1 MRKYP
6 THSLFQ
12 RQVVSVM
19 NKLYLKL
26 AWSNLKNSRQFYLPY
41 VIAGM
46 LSAMM
51 FYTMCAIQG
60 NEGLSKMRG
69 GASVQMVLFFGV
81 IVVGVFVSIF
91 LFYTN
96 SFIMKR
102 RKKELGIYNI
112 LGMEK
117 IHIAKIMAWETVFS
131 FLIAVGGG
139 LILGIV
145 FQKLLTMFLYRLTGL
160 DAAIPFYISGWG
172 CLHTAELFGA
182 IYVCILLYNL
192 MQIRL
197 SNPVELLHSGST
209 GEREPKTKIL
219 QAVLGVVCIAAGYY
233 MAITVDNP
241 VKAITLFFVAVM
253 LVIIGTYWL
262 FNAGSIAFL
271 KLLRKNKR
279 YYYQT
284 RHFTTVSGMIYR
296 MKQNAVGLANICILS
311 TMVLVVISMTVC
323 MYAGLED
330 ELKTQY
336 PAELEVLFY
345 DPDGQQDSGTFD
357 RMTDEIENVIKEN
370 GRVITGRQKGIY
382 AGAAVMLSGNKVIAL
397 DRSNMDFS
405 NMYMF
410 EVMTK
415 QGFEEYMQES
425 IPDISDGSVA
435 IMADPVYELES
446 IVIGDDEYPVE
457 QTMKIPGKD
466 AMTELVGGTVIVIVK
481 DETALEKMR
490 QQLSDMET
498 AAYGEDRKVD
508 LTYMMNFDMSGSV
521 EEKIACANAVRE
533 HLNEWQNDETNPQIM
548 RLDCNVVSRAEG
560 RIDYESSNGGLFFL
574 GLFLGS
580 MFLMITV
587 LIIYYKQISEGY
599 EDKERFA
606 IMEKVGMSNAEV
618 KASIRSQV
626 RTVFFLPLVTAACH
640 LAAAYPM
647 LKKLLALVALYNGT
661 LFAWCLAGTVLVF
674 GLIYL
679 AVFAVTSRSY
689 YKIVGNQV

>member
-1 MRKYP
+1 
-6 THSLFQ
+6 
-12 RQVVSVM
+12 M

-69 GASVQMVLFFGV
+69 GTSVQMVLFFGV

-117 IHIAKIMAWETVFS
+117 IHIAKIMAWETFFS

-311 TMVLVVISMTVC
+311 TMVLVVISMTVY

-405 NMYMF
+405 NMYML

-415 QGFEEYMQES
+415 QVFEEYMQES

-466 AMTELVGGTVIVIVK
+466 AMTELVGGTVIVIAK

>member
-1 MRKYP
+1 
-6 THSLFQ
+6 
-12 RQVVSVM
+12 M
-19 NKLYLKL
+19 NRLYLRL

-60 NEGLSKMRG
+60 NDGLSKMRG
-69 GASVQMVLFFGV
+69 GSSVQIVLYFGV
-81 IVVGVFVSIF
+81 VVVGVFVSIF

-102 RKKELGIYNI
+102 RKKELGVYNI

-117 IHIAKIMAWETVFS
+117 IHVAKIMAWETVFS

-139 LILGIV
+139 LITGIV

-160 DAAIPFYISGWG
+160 EAAIPFYISGWG
-172 CLHTAELFGA
+172 CLHTAEMFGA

-192 MQIRL
+192 MQIRF
-197 SNPVELLHSGST
+197 SNPVELLHSGNT
-209 GEREPKTKIL
+209 GEREPKTKII
-219 QAVLGVVCIAAGYY
+219 QAVLGILCIVTGYY
-233 MAITVDNP
+233 IAITTDNP
-241 VKAITLFFVAVM
+241 VKAVSLFFVAVM
-253 LVIIGTYWL
+253 LVIVGTYFL

-323 MYAGLED
+323 MYAGIED

-336 PAELEVLFY
+336 PAELELIFY
-345 DPDGQQDSGTFD
+345 DPDGQQDAQTFN
-357 RMTDEIENVIKEN
+357 RMADEIERVIKEN
-370 GRVITGRQKGIY
+370 GRVITGKQKGSY
-382 AGAAVMLSGNKVIAL
+382 VGTAVAMTGNKITAL
-397 DRSNMDFS
+397 DRSAMDFS
-405 NMYMF
+405 NMYVL
-410 EVMTK
+410 EIMTK
-415 QGFEEYMQES
+415 DGFEEYMQET
-425 IPDISDGSVA
+425 IPDIPDGSVA
-435 IMADPVYELES
+435 VMMDSVYEQDT
-446 IVIGDDEYPVE
+446 IVMGNTEYPVE
-457 QTMKIPGKD
+457 QSMKFPIRD
-466 AMTELVGGTVIVIVK
+466 AVSEFVGGSVILIVK
-481 DETALEKMR
+481 DENALENMR
-490 QQLSDMET
+490 KQLAAMET
-498 AAYGEDRKVD
+498 EAYGEERTVD
-508 LTYMMNFDMSGSV
+508 LTYVMNFDMSGSG

-533 HLNEWQNDETNPQIM
+533 RVSEWQNDETNPKTM
-548 RLDCNVVSRAEG
+548 RLDCNVISRAEG
-560 RIDYESSNGGLFFL
+560 HIDYETSNGGLLFL

-606 IMEKVGMSNAEV
+606 IMEKVGMSNEEV
-618 KASIRSQV
+618 KATIRSQV
-626 RTVFFLPLVTAACH
+626 RMVFFLPLATAACH

-647 LKKLLALVALYNGT
+647 LKKLLALVSLYNGT

-679 AVFAVTSRSY
+679 AVFIITSKSY
-689 YKIVGNQV
+689 CKIVGNQV

>member
-1 MRKYP
+1 
-6 THSLFQ
+6 
-12 RQVVSVM
+12 M
-19 NKLYLKL
+19 NRLYLRL

-60 NEGLSKMRG
+60 NDGLSKMRG
-69 GASVQMVLFFGV
+69 GSSVQIVLYFGV
-81 IVVGVFVSIF
+81 VVVGVFVSIF

-102 RKKELGIYNI
+102 RKKELGVYNI

-117 IHIAKIMAWETVFS
+117 IHVAKIMAWETVFS

-139 LILGIV
+139 LITGIV

-160 DAAIPFYISGWG
+160 EAAIPFYISGWG
-172 CLHTAELFGA
+172 CLHTAEMFGA

-192 MQIRL
+192 MQIRF
-197 SNPVELLHSGST
+197 SNPVELLHSGNT
-209 GEREPKTKIL
+209 GEREPKTKII
-219 QAVLGVVCIAAGYY
+219 QAVLGILCIVTGYY
-233 MAITVDNP
+233 IAITTDNP
-241 VKAITLFFVAVM
+241 VKAVSLFFVAVM
-253 LVIIGTYWL
+253 LVIVGTYFL

-311 TMVLVVISMTVC
+311 TIVLVVISMTVC
-323 MYAGLED
+323 MYAGIED

-336 PAELEVLFY
+336 PAELELIFY
-345 DPDGQQDSGTFD
+345 DPDGQQDAQTFN
-357 RMTDEIENVIKEN
+357 RMADEIERVIKEN
-370 GRVITGRQKGIY
+370 GRVITGKQKGSY
-382 AGAAVMLSGNKVIAL
+382 VGTAVAMTGNKITAL
-397 DRSNMDFS
+397 DRSAMDFS
-405 NMYMF
+405 NMYVL
-410 EVMTK
+410 EIMTK
-415 QGFEEYMQES
+415 DGFEEYMQET
-425 IPDISDGSVA
+425 IPDIPDGSVA
-435 IMADPVYELES
+435 VMMDSVYEQDT
-446 IVIGDDEYPVE
+446 IVMGNTEYPVE
-457 QTMKIPGKD
+457 QSMKFPIRD
-466 AMTELVGGTVIVIVK
+466 AVSEFVGGSVILIVK
-481 DETALEKMR
+481 DENALENMR
-490 QQLSDMET
+490 KQLAAMET
-498 AAYGEDRKVD
+498 EAYGEERTVD
-508 LTYMMNFDMSGSV
+508 LTYVMNFDMSGSG

-533 HLNEWQNDETNPQIM
+533 RVSEWQNDETNPKTM
-548 RLDCNVVSRAEG
+548 RLDCNVISRAEG
-560 RIDYESSNGGLFFL
+560 HIDYETSNGGLLFL

-606 IMEKVGMSNAEV
+606 IMEKVGMSNEEV
-618 KASIRSQV
+618 KATIRSQV
-626 RTVFFLPLVTAACH
+626 RMVFFLPLATAACH

-647 LKKLLALVALYNGT
+647 LKKLLALVSLYNGT

-679 AVFAVTSRSY
+679 AVFIITSKSY

>member
-1 MRKYP
+1 
-6 THSLFQ
+6 
-12 RQVVSVM
+12 M
-19 NKLYLKL
+19 NRLYLRL

-60 NEGLSKMRG
+60 NDGLSKMRG
-69 GASVQMVLFFGV
+69 GSSVQIVLYFGV
-81 IVVGVFVSIF
+81 VVVGVFVSIF

-102 RKKELGIYNI
+102 RKKELGVYNI

-139 LILGIV
+139 LITGIV

-160 DAAIPFYISGWG
+160 EAAIPFYISGWG
-172 CLHTAELFGA
+172 CLHTAEMFGA

-197 SNPVELLHSGST
+197 SNPVELLQSGNT
-209 GEREPKTKIL
+209 GEREPKTKII
-219 QAVLGVVCIAAGYY
+219 QAVLGILCIVTGYY
-233 MAITVDNP
+233 IAITTDNP
-241 VKAITLFFVAVM
+241 VKAVSLFFVAVM
-253 LVIIGTYWL
+253 LVIVGTYFL

-323 MYAGLED
+323 MYAGIED

-336 PAELEVLFY
+336 PAELELIFY
-345 DPDGQQDSGTFD
+345 DPDGQQDAQTFN
-357 RMTDEIENVIKEN
+357 RMADEIERVIKEN
-370 GRVITGRQKGIY
+370 GRVITGKQKGSY
-382 AGAAVMLSGNKVIAL
+382 VGTAVAMTGNKITAL
-397 DRSNMDFS
+397 DRSAMDFS
-405 NMYMF
+405 NMYVL
-410 EVMTK
+410 EIMTK
-415 QGFEEYMQES
+415 DGFEEYMQET
-425 IPDISDGSVA
+425 IPDIPDGSVA
-435 IMADPVYELES
+435 VMMDSVYEQDT
-446 IVIGDDEYPVE
+446 IVMGNTEYPVE
-457 QTMKIPGKD
+457 QSMKFPIRD
-466 AMTELVGGTVIVIVK
+466 AVSEFVGGSVILIVK
-481 DETALEKMR
+481 DENALENMR
-490 QQLSDMET
+490 KQLAAMET
-498 AAYGEDRKVD
+498 EAYGEERTVD
-508 LTYMMNFDMSGSV
+508 LTYVMNFDMSGSG

-533 HLNEWQNDETNPQIM
+533 RVSEWQNDETNPKTM
-548 RLDCNVVSRAEG
+548 RLDCNVISRAEG
-560 RIDYESSNGGLFFL
+560 HIDYETSNGGLLFL

-606 IMEKVGMSNAEV
+606 IMEKVGMSNEEV
-618 KASIRSQV
+618 KATIRSQV
-626 RTVFFLPLVTAACH
+626 RMVFFLPLATAACH

-647 LKKLLALVALYNGT
+647 LKKLLALVSLYNGT

-679 AVFAVTSRSY
+679 AVFIITSKSY

>member
-1 MRKYP
+1 
-6 THSLFQ
+6 
-12 RQVVSVM
+12 M
-19 NKLYLKL
+19 NRLYLRL

-60 NEGLSKMRG
+60 NDGLSKMRG
-69 GASVQMVLFFGV
+69 GSSVQIVLYFGV
-81 IVVGVFVSIF
+81 VVVGVFVSIF

-102 RKKELGIYNI
+102 RKKELGVYNI

-117 IHIAKIMAWETVFS
+117 IHVAKIMAWETVFS

-139 LILGIV
+139 LITGIV

-160 DAAIPFYISGWG
+160 EAAIPFYISGWG
-172 CLHTAELFGA
+172 CLHTAEMFGA

-192 MQIRL
+192 MQIRF
-197 SNPVELLHSGST
+197 SNPVELLHSGNT
-209 GEREPKTKIL
+209 GEREPKTKII
-219 QAVLGVVCIAAGYY
+219 QAVLGILCIVTGYY
-233 MAITVDNP
+233 IAITTDNP
-241 VKAITLFFVAVM
+241 VKAVSLFFVAVM
-253 LVIIGTYWL
+253 LVIVGTYFL

-323 MYAGLED
+323 MYAGIED

-336 PAELEVLFY
+336 PAELELIFY
-345 DPDGQQDSGTFD
+345 DPDGQQDAQTFN
-357 RMTDEIENVIKEN
+357 RMADEIERVIKEN
-370 GRVITGRQKGIY
+370 GRVITGKQKGSY
-382 AGAAVMLSGNKVIAL
+382 VGTAVAMAGNKITAL
-397 DRSNMDFS
+397 DRSAMDFS
-405 NMYMF
+405 NMYVL
-410 EVMTK
+410 EIMTK
-415 QGFEEYMQES
+415 DGFEEYMQET
-425 IPDISDGSVA
+425 IPDIPDGSVA
-435 IMADPVYELES
+435 VMMDSVYEQDT
-446 IVIGDDEYPVE
+446 IVMGNTEYPVE
-457 QTMKIPGKD
+457 QSMKFPIRNAVSEFVDGS
-466 AMTELVGGTVIVIVK
+466 VILIVK
-481 DETALEKMR
+481 DENALENMR
-490 QQLSDMET
+490 KQLAAMET
-498 AAYGEDRKVD
+498 EAYGEERTVD
-508 LTYMMNFDMSGSV
+508 LTYVMNFDMSGTG

-533 HLNEWQNDETNPQIM
+533 RVSEWQNDETNPKTM
-548 RLDCNVVSRAEG
+548 RLDCNVISRAEG
-560 RIDYESSNGGLFFL
+560 HIDYETSNGGLLFL

-606 IMEKVGMSNAEV
+606 IMEKVGMSNEEV
-618 KASIRSQV
+618 KATIRSQV
-626 RTVFFLPLVTAACH
+626 RMVFFLPLATAACH

-647 LKKLLALVALYNGT
+647 LKKLLALVSLYNGI

-679 AVFAVTSRSY
+679 AVFIITSKSY

>member
-1 MRKYP
+1 
-6 THSLFQ
+6 
-12 RQVVSVM
+12 M
-19 NKLYLKL
+19 NRLYLRL

-60 NEGLSKMRG
+60 NDGLSKMRG
-69 GASVQMVLFFGV
+69 GSSVQIVLYFGV
-81 IVVGVFVSIF
+81 VVVGVFVSIF

-102 RKKELGIYNI
+102 RKKELGVYNI

-117 IHIAKIMAWETVFS
+117 IHVAKIMAWETVFS

-139 LILGIV
+139 LITGIV

-160 DAAIPFYISGWG
+160 EAAIPFYISGWG
-172 CLHTAELFGA
+172 CLHTAEMFGA

-197 SNPVELLHSGST
+197 SNPVELLHSGNT
-209 GEREPKTKIL
+209 GEREPKTKII
-219 QAVLGVVCIAAGYY
+219 QAVLGILCIVTGYY
-233 MAITVDNP
+233 IAITTDNP
-241 VKAITLFFVAVM
+241 VKAVSLFFVAVM
-253 LVIIGTYWL
+253 LVIVGTYFL

-271 KLLRKNKR
+271 KLLRENKR

-323 MYAGLED
+323 MYAGIED

-336 PAELEVLFY
+336 PAELELIFY
-345 DPDGQQDSGTFD
+345 DPDGQQDAQTFNQ
-357 RMTDEIENVIKEN
+357 MADEIERVIKEN
-370 GRVITGRQKGIY
+370 GRVITGKQKGSY
-382 AGAAVMLSGNKVIAL
+382 VGTAVAMTGNKITAL
-397 DRSNMDFS
+397 DRSAMDFS
-405 NMYMF
+405 NMYVL
-410 EVMTK
+410 EIMTK
-415 QGFEEYMQES
+415 DGFEEYMQET
-425 IPDISDGSVA
+425 IPDIPDGSVA
-435 IMADPVYELES
+435 VMMDSVYEQDT
-446 IVIGDDEYPVE
+446 IVMGNTEYPVE
-457 QTMKIPGKD
+457 QSMKFPIRD
-466 AMTELVGGTVIVIVK
+466 AVSEFVGGSVILIVK
-481 DETALEKMR
+481 DENALENMR
-490 QQLSDMET
+490 KQLAAMET
-498 AAYGEDRKVD
+498 EAYGEERTVD
-508 LTYMMNFDMSGSV
+508 LTYVMNFDMSGTG

-533 HLNEWQNDETNPQIM
+533 RVSEWQNDETNPKTM
-548 RLDCNVVSRAEG
+548 RLDCNVISRAEG
-560 RIDYESSNGGLFFL
+560 HIDYETSNGGLLFL

-606 IMEKVGMSNAEV
+606 IMEKVGMSNEEV
-618 KASIRSQV
+618 KATIRSQV
-626 RTVFFLPLVTAACH
+626 RMVFFLPLATAACH

-647 LKKLLALVALYNGT
+647 LKKLLALVSLYNGT

-679 AVFAVTSRSY
+679 AVFIITSKSY

>member
-1 MRKYP
+1 
-6 THSLFQ
+6 
-12 RQVVSVM
+12 M

-112 LGMEK
+112 LGMGK
-117 IHIAKIMAWETVFS
+117 IHIAKIMAWETFFS

-323 MYAGLED
+323 MYVGLED

-382 AGAAVMLSGNKVIAL
+382 AGAAVMMSQNKVMAL

-405 NMYMF
+405 NMYML

-425 IPDISDGSVA
+425 ILDISDGSVA

-548 RLDCNVVSRAEG
+548 RLEYNVVSRAEG

-647 LKKLLALVALYNGT
+647 LKKMLALVALYNGT

>member
-1 MRKYP
+1 
-6 THSLFQ
+6 
-12 RQVVSVM
+12 M
-19 NKLYLKL
+19 NRLYLRL

-60 NEGLSKMRG
+60 NDGLSKMRG
-69 GASVQMVLFFGV
+69 GSSVQIVLYFGV
-81 IVVGVFVSIF
+81 VVVGVFVSIF

-102 RKKELGIYNI
+102 RKKELGVYNI

-117 IHIAKIMAWETVFS
+117 IHVAKIMAWETVFS

-139 LILGIV
+139 LITGIV

-160 DAAIPFYISGWG
+160 EAAIPFYISGWG
-172 CLHTAELFGA
+172 CLHTAEMFGA

-197 SNPVELLHSGST
+197 SNPVELLHSGNT
-209 GEREPKTKIL
+209 GEREPKTKII
-219 QAVLGVVCIAAGYY
+219 QAVLGILCIVTGYY
-233 MAITVDNP
+233 IAITTDNP
-241 VKAITLFFVAVM
+241 VKAVSLFFVAVM
-253 LVIIGTYWL
+253 LVIVCTYFL

-323 MYAGLED
+323 MYAGIED

-336 PAELEVLFY
+336 PAELELIFY
-345 DPDGQQDSGTFD
+345 DPDGQQDAQTFN
-357 RMTDEIENVIKEN
+357 RMADEIERVIKEN
-370 GRVITGRQKGIY
+370 GRVITGKQKGSY
-382 AGAAVMLSGNKVIAL
+382 VGTAVAMTGNKITAL
-397 DRSNMDFS
+397 DRSAMDFS
-405 NMYMF
+405 NMYVL
-410 EVMTK
+410 EIMTK
-415 QGFEEYMQES
+415 DGFEEYMQET
-425 IPDISDGSVA
+425 IPDIPDGSVA
-435 IMADPVYELES
+435 VMMDSVYEQDT
-446 IVIGDDEYPVE
+446 IVMGNTEYPVE
-457 QTMKIPGKD
+457 QSMKFPIRD
-466 AMTELVGGTVIVIVK
+466 AVSEFVGGSVILIVK
-481 DETALEKMR
+481 DENALENMR
-490 QQLSDMET
+490 KQLAAMET
-498 AAYGEDRKVD
+498 EAYGEERTVD
-508 LTYMMNFDMSGSV
+508 LTYVMNFDMSGTG

-533 HLNEWQNDETNPQIM
+533 RVSEWQNDETNPKTM
-548 RLDCNVVSRAEG
+548 RLDCNVISRAEG
-560 RIDYESSNGGLFFL
+560 HIDYETSNGGLLFL

-606 IMEKVGMSNAEV
+606 IMEKVGMSNEEV
-618 KASIRSQV
+618 KATIRSQV
-626 RTVFFLPLVTAACH
+626 RMVFFLPLATAACH

-647 LKKLLALVALYNGT
+647 LKKLLALVSLYNGT

-679 AVFAVTSRSY
+679 AVFIITSKSY

>member
-1 MRKYP
+1 
-6 THSLFQ
+6 
-12 RQVVSVM
+12 M
-19 NKLYLKL
+19 NRLYLRL

-60 NEGLSKMRG
+60 NDGLSKMRG
-69 GASVQMVLFFGV
+69 GSSVQIVLYFGV
-81 IVVGVFVSIF
+81 VVVGVFVSIF

-102 RKKELGIYNI
+102 RKKELGVYNI

-117 IHIAKIMAWETVFS
+117 IHVAKIMAWETVFS

-139 LILGIV
+139 LITGIV

-160 DAAIPFYISGWG
+160 EAAIPFYISGWG
-172 CLHTAELFGA
+172 CLHTAEMFGA

-197 SNPVELLHSGST
+197 SNPVELLHSGNT
-209 GEREPKTKIL
+209 GEREPKTKII
-219 QAVLGVVCIAAGYY
+219 QAVLGILCIVTGYY
-233 MAITVDNP
+233 IAITTDNP
-241 VKAITLFFVAVM
+241 VKAVSLFFVAVM
-253 LVIIGTYWL
+253 LVIVGTYFL

-271 KLLRKNKR
+271 KLLRENKR

-323 MYAGLED
+323 MYAGIED

-336 PAELEVLFY
+336 PAELELIFY
-345 DPDGQQDSGTFD
+345 DPDGQQDAQTFN
-357 RMTDEIENVIKEN
+357 RMADEIERVIKEN
-370 GRVITGRQKGIY
+370 GRVITGKQKGSY
-382 AGAAVMLSGNKVIAL
+382 VGTAVAMTGNKITVL
-397 DRSNMDFS
+397 DRSAMDFS
-405 NMYMF
+405 NMYVL
-410 EVMTK
+410 EIMTK
-415 QGFEEYMQES
+415 DGFEEYMQET
-425 IPDISDGSVA
+425 IPDIPDGSVA
-435 IMADPVYELES
+435 VMMDSVYEQDT
-446 IVIGDDEYPVE
+446 IVMGNTEYPLE
-457 QTMKIPGKD
+457 QSMKFPIRD
-466 AMTELVGGTVIVIVK
+466 AVSEFVGGSVILIVK
-481 DETALEKMR
+481 DENALENMR
-490 QQLSDMET
+490 KQLAAMET
-498 AAYGEDRKVD
+498 EAYGEERTVD
-508 LTYMMNFDMSGSV
+508 LTYVMNFDMSGSG

-533 HLNEWQNDETNPQIM
+533 RVSEWQNDETNPKTM
-548 RLDCNVVSRAEG
+548 RLDCNVISRAEG
-560 RIDYESSNGGLFFL
+560 HIDYETSNGGLLFL

-606 IMEKVGMSNAEV
+606 IMEKVGMSNEEV
-618 KASIRSQV
+618 KATIRSQV
-626 RTVFFLPLVTAACH
+626 RMVFFLPLATAACH

-647 LKKLLALVALYNGT
+647 LKKLLALVSLYNGT

-679 AVFAVTSRSY
+679 AVFIITSKSY

>member
-1 MRKYP
+1 
-6 THSLFQ
+6 
-12 RQVVSVM
+12 M
-19 NKLYLKL
+19 NRLYLRL

-60 NEGLSKMRG
+60 NDGLSKMRG
-69 GASVQMVLFFGV
+69 GSSVQIVLYFGV
-81 IVVGVFVSIF
+81 VVVGVFVSIF

-102 RKKELGIYNI
+102 RKKELGVYNI

-117 IHIAKIMAWETVFS
+117 IHVAKIMAWETVFS

-139 LILGIV
+139 LITGIV

-160 DAAIPFYISGWG
+160 EAAIPFYISGWG
-172 CLHTAELFGA
+172 CLHTAEMFGA

-197 SNPVELLHSGST
+197 SNPVELLHSGNT
-209 GEREPKTKIL
+209 GEREPKTKII
-219 QAVLGVVCIAAGYY
+219 QAVLGILCIVTGYY
-233 MAITVDNP
+233 IAITTDNP
-241 VKAITLFFVAVM
+241 VKAVSLFFVAVM
-253 LVIIGTYWL
+253 LVIVGTYFL

-271 KLLRKNKR
+271 KLLRENKR

-323 MYAGLED
+323 MYAGIED

-336 PAELEVLFY
+336 PAELELIFY
-345 DPDGQQDSGTFD
+345 DPDGQQDAQTFN
-357 RMTDEIENVIKEN
+357 RMEDEIERVIKEN
-370 GRVITGRQKGIY
+370 GRVITGKQKGSY
-382 AGAAVMLSGNKVIAL
+382 VGTAVAMTGNKITAL
-397 DRSNMDFS
+397 DRSAMDFS
-405 NMYMF
+405 NMYVL
-410 EVMTK
+410 EIMTK
-415 QGFEEYMQES
+415 DGFEEYMQET
-425 IPDISDGSVA
+425 IPDIPDGSVA
-435 IMADPVYELES
+435 VMMDSVYEQDT
-446 IVIGDDEYPVE
+446 IVMGNTEYPVE
-457 QTMKIPGKD
+457 QSMKFPIRD
-466 AMTELVGGTVIVIVK
+466 AVSEFVGGSVILIVK
-481 DETALEKMR
+481 DENALENMR
-490 QQLSDMET
+490 KQLAAMET
-498 AAYGEDRKVD
+498 EAYGEERTVD
-508 LTYMMNFDMSGSV
+508 LTYVMNFDMSGTG

-533 HLNEWQNDETNPQIM
+533 RVSEWQNDETNPKTM
-548 RLDCNVVSRAEG
+548 RLDCNVISRAEG
-560 RIDYESSNGGLFFL
+560 HIDYETSNGGLLFL

-606 IMEKVGMSNAEV
+606 IMEKVGMSNEEV
-618 KASIRSQV
+618 KATIRSQV
-626 RTVFFLPLVTAACH
+626 RMVFFLPLATAACH

-647 LKKLLALVALYNGT
+647 LKKLLALVSLYNGT

-679 AVFAVTSRSY
+679 AVFIITSKSY

>member
-1 MRKYP
+1 
-6 THSLFQ
+6 
-12 RQVVSVM
+12 M
-19 NKLYLKL
+19 NRLYLRL

-60 NEGLSKMRG
+60 NDGLSKMRG
-69 GASVQMVLFFGV
+69 GSSVQIVLYFGV
-81 IVVGVFVSIF
+81 VVVGVFVSIF

-102 RKKELGIYNI
+102 RKKELGVYNI

-117 IHIAKIMAWETVFS
+117 IHVAKIMAWETVFS

-139 LILGIV
+139 LITGIV

-160 DAAIPFYISGWG
+160 EAAIPFYISGWG
-172 CLHTAELFGA
+172 CLHTAEMFGA

-192 MQIRL
+192 MQIRF
-197 SNPVELLHSGST
+197 SNPVELLHSGNT
-209 GEREPKTKIL
+209 GEREPKTKII
-219 QAVLGVVCIAAGYY
+219 QAVLGILCIVTGYY
-233 MAITVDNP
+233 IAITTDNP
-241 VKAITLFFVAVM
+241 VKAVSLFFVAVM
-253 LVIIGTYWL
+253 LVIVGTYFL

-323 MYAGLED
+323 MYAGIED

-336 PAELEVLFY
+336 PAELELIFY
-345 DPDGQQDSGTFD
+345 DPDGQQDAQTFN
-357 RMTDEIENVIKEN
+357 RMADEIERVIKEN
-370 GRVITGRQKGIY
+370 GRVITGKQKGSY
-382 AGAAVMLSGNKVIAL
+382 VGTAVAMTGNKITAL
-397 DRSNMDFS
+397 DRSAMDFS
-405 NMYMF
+405 NMYVL
-410 EVMTK
+410 EIMTK
-415 QGFEEYMQES
+415 DGFEEYMQET
-425 IPDISDGSVA
+425 IPDIPDGSVA
-435 IMADPVYELES
+435 VMMDSVYEQDT
-446 IVIGDDEYPVE
+446 IVMGNTEYPVE
-457 QTMKIPGKD
+457 QSMKFPIRNAVSEFVDGS
-466 AMTELVGGTVIVIVK
+466 VILIVK
-481 DETALEKMR
+481 DENALENMR
-490 QQLSDMET
+490 KQLAAMET
-498 AAYGEDRKVD
+498 EAYGEERTVD
-508 LTYMMNFDMSGSV
+508 LTYVMNFDMSGTG

-533 HLNEWQNDETNPQIM
+533 RVSEWQNDETNPKTM
-548 RLDCNVVSRAEG
+548 RLDCNVISRAEG
-560 RIDYESSNGGLFFL
+560 HIDYETSNGGLLFL

-606 IMEKVGMSNAEV
+606 IIEKVGMSNEEV
-618 KASIRSQV
+618 KATIRSQV
-626 RTVFFLPLVTAACH
+626 RMVFFLPLATAACH

-647 LKKLLALVALYNGT
+647 LKKLLALVSLYNGT

-679 AVFAVTSRSY
+679 AVFIITSKSY

>member
-1 MRKYP
+1 
-6 THSLFQ
+6 
-12 RQVVSVM
+12 M
-19 NKLYLKL
+19 NRLYLRL

-60 NEGLSKMRG
+60 NDGLSKMRG
-69 GASVQMVLFFGV
+69 GSSVQIVLYFGV
-81 IVVGVFVSIF
+81 VVVGVFVSIF

-102 RKKELGIYNI
+102 RKKELGVYNI

-117 IHIAKIMAWETVFS
+117 IHVAKIMAWETVFS

-139 LILGIV
+139 LITGIV

-160 DAAIPFYISGWG
+160 EAAIPFYISGWG
-172 CLHTAELFGA
+172 CLHTAEMFGA

-192 MQIRL
+192 MQIRF
-197 SNPVELLHSGST
+197 SNPVELLHSGNT
-209 GEREPKTKIL
+209 GEREPKTKII
-219 QAVLGVVCIAAGYY
+219 QAVLGILCIVTGYY
-233 MAITVDNP
+233 IAITTDNP
-241 VKAITLFFVAVM
+241 VKAVSLFFVAVM
-253 LVIIGTYWL
+253 LVIVGTYFL

-323 MYAGLED
+323 MYAGIED

-336 PAELEVLFY
+336 PAELELIFY
-345 DPDGQQDSGTFD
+345 DPDGQQDAQTFN
-357 RMTDEIENVIKEN
+357 RMADEIERVIKEN
-370 GRVITGRQKGIY
+370 GRVITGKQKGSY
-382 AGAAVMLSGNKVIAL
+382 VGTAVAMTGNKITAL
-397 DRSNMDFS
+397 DRSAMDFS
-405 NMYMF
+405 NMYVL
-410 EVMTK
+410 EIMTK
-415 QGFEEYMQES
+415 DGFEEYMQET
-425 IPDISDGSVA
+425 IPDIPDGSVA
-435 IMADPVYELES
+435 VMMDSVYEQDT
-446 IVIGDDEYPVE
+446 IAMGNTEYPVE
-457 QTMKIPGKD
+457 QSMKFPIRNAVSEFVDGS
-466 AMTELVGGTVIVIVK
+466 VILIVK
-481 DETALEKMR
+481 DENALENMR
-490 QQLSDMET
+490 KQLAAMET
-498 AAYGEDRKVD
+498 EAYGEERTVD
-508 LTYMMNFDMSGSV
+508 LTYVMNFDMSGTG

-533 HLNEWQNDETNPQIM
+533 RVSEWQNDETNPKTM
-548 RLDCNVVSRAEG
+548 RLDCNVISRAEG
-560 RIDYESSNGGLFFL
+560 HIDYETSNGGLLFL

-606 IMEKVGMSNAEV
+606 IMEKVGMSNEEV
-618 KASIRSQV
+618 KATIRSQV
-626 RTVFFLPLVTAACH
+626 RMVFFLPLATAACH

-647 LKKLLALVALYNGT
+647 LKKLLALVSLYNGT

-679 AVFAVTSRSY
+679 AVFIITSKSY

>member
-1 MRKYP
+1 
-6 THSLFQ
+6 
-12 RQVVSVM
+12 M
-19 NKLYLKL
+19 NRLYLRL

-60 NEGLSKMRG
+60 NDGLSKMRG
-69 GASVQMVLFFGV
+69 GSSVQIVLYFGV
-81 IVVGVFVSIF
+81 VVVGVFVSIF

-102 RKKELGIYNI
+102 RKKELGVYNI

-117 IHIAKIMAWETVFS
+117 IHVAKIMAWETVFS

-139 LILGIV
+139 LITGIV

-160 DAAIPFYISGWG
+160 EAAIPFYISGWG
-172 CLHTAELFGA
+172 CLHTAEMFGA

-197 SNPVELLHSGST
+197 SNPVELLHSGNT
-209 GEREPKTKIL
+209 GEREPKTKII
-219 QAVLGVVCIAAGYY
+219 QAVLGILCIVTGYY
-233 MAITVDNP
+233 IAITTDNP
-241 VKAITLFFVAVM
+241 VKAVSLFFVAVM
-253 LVIIGTYWL
+253 LVIVGTYFL

-323 MYAGLED
+323 MYAGIED

-336 PAELEVLFY
+336 PAELELIFY
-345 DPDGQQDSGTFD
+345 DSDGQQDAQTFN
-357 RMTDEIENVIKEN
+357 RMADEIERVIKEN
-370 GRVITGRQKGIY
+370 GRVITGKQKGSY
-382 AGAAVMLSGNKVIAL
+382 VGTAVAMTGNKITAL
-397 DRSNMDFS
+397 DRSAMDFS
-405 NMYMF
+405 NMYVL
-410 EVMTK
+410 EIMTK
-415 QGFEEYMQES
+415 DGFEEYMQET
-425 IPDISDGSVA
+425 IPDIPDGSVA
-435 IMADPVYELES
+435 VMMDSVYEQDT
-446 IVIGDDEYPVE
+446 IVMGNTEYPVE
-457 QTMKIPGKD
+457 QSMKFPIRD
-466 AMTELVGGTVIVIVK
+466 AVSEFVGGSVILIVK
-481 DETALEKMR
+481 DENALENMR
-490 QQLSDMET
+490 KQLAAMET
-498 AAYGEDRKVD
+498 EAYGEERTVD
-508 LTYMMNFDMSGSV
+508 LTYVMNFDMSGSG

-533 HLNEWQNDETNPQIM
+533 RVSEWQNDETNPKTM
-548 RLDCNVVSRAEG
+548 RLDCNVISRAEG
-560 RIDYESSNGGLFFL
+560 HIDYETSNGGLLFL

-606 IMEKVGMSNAEV
+606 IMEKVGMSNEEV
-618 KASIRSQV
+618 KATIRSQV
-626 RTVFFLPLVTAACH
+626 RMVFFLPLATAACH

-647 LKKLLALVALYNGT
+647 LKKLLALVSLYNGT

-679 AVFAVTSRSY
+679 AVFIITSKSY

>member
-1 MRKYP
+1 
-6 THSLFQ
+6 
-12 RQVVSVM
+12 M
-19 NKLYLKL
+19 NRLYLRL

-60 NEGLSKMRG
+60 NDGLSKMRG
-69 GASVQMVLFFGV
+69 GSSVQIVLYFGV
-81 IVVGVFVSIF
+81 VVVGVFVSIF

-102 RKKELGIYNI
+102 RKKELGVYNI

-117 IHIAKIMAWETVFS
+117 IHVAKIMAWETVFS

-139 LILGIV
+139 LITGIV

-160 DAAIPFYISGWG
+160 EAAIPFYISGWG
-172 CLHTAELFGA
+172 CLHTAEMFGA

-192 MQIRL
+192 MQIRF
-197 SNPVELLHSGST
+197 SNPVELLHSGNT
-209 GEREPKTKIL
+209 GEREPKTKII
-219 QAVLGVVCIAAGYY
+219 QAVLGILCIVTGYY
-233 MAITVDNP
+233 IAITTDNP
-241 VKAITLFFVAVM
+241 VKAVSLFFVAVM
-253 LVIIGTYWL
+253 LVIVGTYFL

-323 MYAGLED
+323 MYAGIED

-336 PAELEVLFY
+336 PAELELIFY
-345 DPDGQQDSGTFD
+345 DPDGQQDAQTFN
-357 RMTDEIENVIKEN
+357 RMADEIERVIKEN
-370 GRVITGRQKGIY
+370 GRVITGKQKGSY
-382 AGAAVMLSGNKVIAL
+382 VGTAVAMTGNKITAL
-397 DRSNMDFS
+397 DRSAMDFS
-405 NMYMF
+405 NMYVL
-410 EVMTK
+410 EIMTK
-415 QGFEEYMQES
+415 DGFEEYMQET
-425 IPDISDGSVA
+425 IPDIPDGSVA
-435 IMADPVYELES
+435 VMMDSVYEQDT
-446 IVIGDDEYPVE
+446 IVMGNTEYPVE
-457 QTMKIPGKD
+457 QSMKFPIRD
-466 AMTELVGGTVIVIVK
+466 AVSEFVGGSVILIVK
-481 DETALEKMR
+481 DENALENMR
-490 QQLSDMET
+490 KQLAAMET
-498 AAYGEDRKVD
+498 EAYGEERTVD
-508 LTYMMNFDMSGSV
+508 LTYVMNFDMSGSG

-533 HLNEWQNDETNPQIM
+533 RVSEWQNDETNPKTM
-548 RLDCNVVSRAEG
+548 RLDCNVISRAEG
-560 RIDYESSNGGLFFL
+560 HIDYETSNGGLLFL

-606 IMEKVGMSNAEV
+606 IMEKVGMSNEEV
-618 KASIRSQV
+618 KATIRFQV
-626 RTVFFLPLVTAACH
+626 RMVFFLPLATAACH

-647 LKKLLALVALYNGT
+647 LKKLLALVSLYNGT

-679 AVFAVTSRSY
+679 AVFIITSKSY

>member
-1 MRKYP
+1 
-6 THSLFQ
+6 
-12 RQVVSVM
+12 M
-19 NKLYLKL
+19 NRLYLRL

-60 NEGLSKMRG
+60 NDGLSKMRG
-69 GASVQMVLFFGV
+69 GSSVQIVLYFGV
-81 IVVGVFVSIF
+81 VVVGVFVSIF

-102 RKKELGIYNI
+102 RKKELGVYNI

-117 IHIAKIMAWETVFS
+117 IHVAKIMAWETVFS

-139 LILGIV
+139 LITGIV

-160 DAAIPFYISGWG
+160 EAAIPFYISGWG
-172 CLHTAELFGA
+172 CLHTAEMFGA

-197 SNPVELLHSGST
+197 SNPVELLHSGNT
-209 GEREPKTKIL
+209 GDREPKTKII
-219 QAVLGVVCIAAGYY
+219 QAVLGILCIVTGYY
-233 MAITVDNP
+233 IAITTDNP
-241 VKAITLFFVAVM
+241 VKAVSLFFVAVM
-253 LVIIGTYWL
+253 LVIVGTYFL

-296 MKQNAVGLANICILS
+296 MKQNAEGLANICILS

-323 MYAGLED
+323 MYAGIED

-336 PAELEVLFY
+336 PAELELIFY
-345 DPDGQQDSGTFD
+345 DPDGQQDAQTFN
-357 RMTDEIENVIKEN
+357 RMADEIERVIKEN
-370 GRVITGRQKGIY
+370 GRVITGKQKGSY
-382 AGAAVMLSGNKVIAL
+382 VGTAVAMTGNKITAL
-397 DRSNMDFS
+397 DRSAMDFS
-405 NMYMF
+405 NMYVL
-410 EVMTK
+410 EIMTK
-415 QGFEEYMQES
+415 DGFEEYMQET
-425 IPDISDGSVA
+425 IPDIPDGSVA
-435 IMADPVYELES
+435 VMMDSVYEQDM
-446 IVIGDDEYPVE
+446 IVMGNTEYPVE
-457 QTMKIPGKD
+457 QSMKFPIRNAVSEFVDGS
-466 AMTELVGGTVIVIVK
+466 VILIVK
-481 DETALEKMR
+481 DENALENMR
-490 QQLSDMET
+490 KQLAAMET
-498 AAYGEDRKVD
+498 EAYGEERTVD
-508 LTYMMNFDMSGSV
+508 LTYVMNFDMSGSG

-533 HLNEWQNDETNPQIM
+533 RVSEWQNDETNPKTM
-548 RLDCNVVSRAEG
+548 RLDCNVISRAEG
-560 RIDYESSNGGLFFL
+560 HIDYETSNGGLLFL

-606 IMEKVGMSNAEV
+606 IMEKVGMSNEEV
-618 KASIRSQV
+618 KATIRSQV
-626 RTVFFLPLVTAACH
+626 RMVFFLPLATAACH

-647 LKKLLALVALYNGT
+647 LKKLLALVSLYNGT

-679 AVFAVTSRSY
+679 AVFIITSKSY

>member
-1 MRKYP
+1 
-6 THSLFQ
+6 
-12 RQVVSVM
+12 M
-19 NKLYLKL
+19 NRLYLRL

-60 NEGLSKMRG
+60 NDGLSKMRG
-69 GASVQMVLFFGV
+69 GSSVQIVLYFGV
-81 IVVGVFVSIF
+81 VVVGVFVSIF

-102 RKKELGIYNI
+102 RKKELGVYNI

-117 IHIAKIMAWETVFS
+117 IHVAKIMAWETVFS

-139 LILGIV
+139 LITGIV

-160 DAAIPFYISGWG
+160 EAAIPFYISGWG
-172 CLHTAELFGA
+172 CLHTAEMFGA

-192 MQIRL
+192 MQIRF
-197 SNPVELLHSGST
+197 SNPVELLHSGNT
-209 GEREPKTKIL
+209 GEREPKTKII
-219 QAVLGVVCIAAGYY
+219 QAVLGILCIVTGYY
-233 MAITVDNP
+233 IAITTDNP
-241 VKAITLFFVAVM
+241 VKAVSLFFVAVM
-253 LVIIGTYWL
+253 LVIVGTYFL

-323 MYAGLED
+323 MYAGIED

-336 PAELEVLFY
+336 PAELELIFY
-345 DPDGQQDSGTFD
+345 DPDGQQDAQTFN
-357 RMTDEIENVIKEN
+357 RMADEIERVIKEN
-370 GRVITGRQKGIY
+370 GRVITGKQKGSY
-382 AGAAVMLSGNKVIAL
+382 VGTAVAMTGNKITAL
-397 DRSNMDFS
+397 DRSAMDFS
-405 NMYMF
+405 NMYVL
-410 EVMTK
+410 EIMTK
-415 QGFEEYMQES
+415 DGFEEYMQET
-425 IPDISDGSVA
+425 IPDIPDGSVA
-435 IMADPVYELES
+435 VMMDSVYEQDT
-446 IVIGDDEYPVE
+446 IVMGNTEYPVE
-457 QTMKIPGKD
+457 QSMKFPIRD
-466 AMTELVGGTVIVIVK
+466 AVSEFVGGSVILIVK
-481 DETALEKMR
+481 DENALENMR
-490 QQLSDMET
+490 KQLAAMET
-498 AAYGEDRKVD
+498 EAYGEERTVD
-508 LTYMMNFDMSGSV
+508 LTYVMNFDMSGSG

-533 HLNEWQNDETNPQIM
+533 RVSEWQNDETNPKTM
-548 RLDCNVVSRAEG
+548 RLDCNVISRAEG
-560 RIDYESSNGGLFFL
+560 HIDYETSNGGLLFL

-606 IMEKVGMSNAEV
+606 LMEKVGMSNEEV
-618 KASIRSQV
+618 KATIRSQV
-626 RTVFFLPLVTAACH
+626 RMVFFLPLATAACH

-647 LKKLLALVALYNGT
+647 LKKLLALVSLYNGT

-679 AVFAVTSRSY
+679 AVFIITSKSY

>member
-1 MRKYP
+1 
-6 THSLFQ
+6 
-12 RQVVSVM
+12 M
-19 NKLYLKL
+19 NRLYLRL

-60 NEGLSKMRG
+60 NDGLSKMRG
-69 GASVQMVLFFGV
+69 GSSVQIVLYFGV
-81 IVVGVFVSIF
+81 VVVGVFVSIF

-102 RKKELGIYNI
+102 RKKELGVYNI

-117 IHIAKIMAWETVFS
+117 IHVAKIMAWETVFS

-139 LILGIV
+139 LITGIV

-160 DAAIPFYISGWG
+160 EAAIPFYISGWG
-172 CLHTAELFGA
+172 CLHTAEMFGA

-197 SNPVELLHSGST
+197 SNPVELLHSGNT
-209 GEREPKTKIL
+209 GEREPKTKII
-219 QAVLGVVCIAAGYY
+219 QAVLGILCIVTGYY
-233 MAITVDNP
+233 IAITTDNP
-241 VKAITLFFVAVM
+241 VKAVSLFFVAVM
-253 LVIIGTYWL
+253 LVIVGTYFL

-271 KLLRKNKR
+271 KLLRENKR

-323 MYAGLED
+323 MYAGIED

-336 PAELEVLFY
+336 PAELELIFY
-345 DPDGQQDSGTFD
+345 DPDGQQDAQTFN
-357 RMTDEIENVIKEN
+357 RMADEIERVIKEN
-370 GRVITGRQKGIY
+370 GRVITGKQKGSY
-382 AGAAVMLSGNKVIAL
+382 VGTAVAMTGNKITAL
-397 DRSNMDFS
+397 DRSAMDFS
-405 NMYMF
+405 NMYVL
-410 EVMTK
+410 EIMTK
-415 QGFEEYMQES
+415 DGFEEYMQET
-425 IPDISDGSVA
+425 IPDIPDGSVA
-435 IMADPVYELES
+435 VMMDSVYEQDT
-446 IVIGDDEYPVE
+446 IVMGNTEYPVE
-457 QTMKIPGKD
+457 QSMKFPIRD
-466 AMTELVGGTVIVIVK
+466 AVSEFVGGSVILIVK
-481 DETALEKMR
+481 DENALENMR
-490 QQLSDMET
+490 KQLAAMET
-498 AAYGEDRKVD
+498 EAYGEERTVD
-508 LTYMMNFDMSGSV
+508 LTYVMNFDMSGTG

-533 HLNEWQNDETNPQIM
+533 RVSEWQNDETNPKTM
-548 RLDCNVVSRAEG
+548 RLDCNVISRAEG
-560 RIDYESSNGGLFFL
+560 HIDYETSNGGLLFL

-606 IMEKVGMSNAEV
+606 IMEKVGMSNEEV
-618 KASIRSQV
+618 KATIRSQV
-626 RTVFFLPLVTAACH
+626 RMVFFLPLATAACH

-647 LKKLLALVALYNGT
+647 LKKLLALGSLYNGT

-679 AVFAVTSRSY
+679 AVFIITSKSY

>member
-1 MRKYP
+1 
-6 THSLFQ
+6 
-12 RQVVSVM
+12 M
-19 NKLYLKL
+19 NRLYLRL

-60 NEGLSKMRG
+60 NDGLSKMRG
-69 GASVQMVLFFGV
+69 GSSVQIVLYFGV
-81 IVVGVFVSIF
+81 VVVGVFVSIF

-102 RKKELGIYNI
+102 RKKELGVYNI

-139 LILGIV
+139 LITGIV

-160 DAAIPFYISGWG
+160 EAAIPFYISGWG
-172 CLHTAELFGA
+172 CLHTAEMFGA

-197 SNPVELLHSGST
+197 SNPVELLHSGNT
-209 GEREPKTKIL
+209 GEREPKTKII
-219 QAVLGVVCIAAGYY
+219 QAVLGILCIVTGYY
-233 MAITVDNP
+233 IAITTDNP
-241 VKAITLFFVAVM
+241 VKAVSLFFVAVM
-253 LVIIGTYWL
+253 LVIVGTYFL

-323 MYAGLED
+323 MYAGIED

-336 PAELEVLFY
+336 PAELELIFY
-345 DPDGQQDSGTFD
+345 DPDGQQDAQAFD
-357 RMTDEIENVIKEN
+357 RMADEIERVIKEN
-370 GRVITGRQKGIY
+370 GRVITGKQKGSY
-382 AGAAVMLSGNKVIAL
+382 VGTAVAMTGNKITAL
-397 DRSNMDFS
+397 DRSAMDFS
-405 NMYMF
+405 NMYVL
-410 EVMTK
+410 EIMTK
-415 QGFEEYMQES
+415 DGFEEYMQET
-425 IPDISDGSVA
+425 IPDIPDGSVA
-435 IMADPVYELES
+435 VMMDSVYEQDT
-446 IVIGDDEYPVE
+446 IVMGNTEYPVE
-457 QTMKIPGKD
+457 QSMKFPIRD
-466 AMTELVGGTVIVIVK
+466 AVSEFVGGSVILIVK
-481 DETALEKMR
+481 DENALENMR
-490 QQLSDMET
+490 KQLAAMET
-498 AAYGEDRKVD
+498 EAYGEERTVD
-508 LTYMMNFDMSGSV
+508 LTYVMNFDMSGTG

-533 HLNEWQNDETNPQIM
+533 RVSEWQNDETNPKTM
-548 RLDCNVVSRAEG
+548 RLDCNVISRAEG
-560 RIDYESSNGGLFFL
+560 HIDYETSNGGLLFL

-606 IMEKVGMSNAEV
+606 IMEKVGMSNEEV
-618 KASIRSQV
+618 KATIRSQV
-626 RTVFFLPLVTAACH
+626 RMVFFLPLATAACH

-647 LKKLLALVALYNGT
+647 LKKLLALVSLYNGT

-679 AVFAVTSRSY
+679 AVFIITSKSY

>member
-1 MRKYP
+1 
-6 THSLFQ
+6 
-12 RQVVSVM
+12 M
-19 NKLYLKL
+19 NRLYLRL

-60 NEGLSKMRG
+60 NDGLSKMRG
-69 GASVQMVLFFGV
+69 GSSVQIVLYFGV
-81 IVVGVFVSIF
+81 VVVGVFVSIF

-102 RKKELGIYNI
+102 RKKELGVYNI

-117 IHIAKIMAWETVFS
+117 IHVAKIMAWETVFS

-139 LILGIV
+139 LITGIV

-160 DAAIPFYISGWG
+160 EAAIPFYISGWG
-172 CLHTAELFGA
+172 CLHTAEMFGA

-197 SNPVELLHSGST
+197 SNPVELLHSGNT
-209 GEREPKTKIL
+209 GEREPKTKII
-219 QAVLGVVCIAAGYY
+219 QAVLGILCIVTGYY
-233 MAITVDNP
+233 IAITTDNP
-241 VKAITLFFVAVM
+241 VKAVSLFFVAVM
-253 LVIIGTYWL
+253 LVIVGTYFL

-323 MYAGLED
+323 MYAGIKD

-336 PAELEVLFY
+336 PAELELIFY
-345 DPDGQQDSGTFD
+345 DPDGQQDAQTFN
-357 RMTDEIENVIKEN
+357 RMADEIERVIKEN
-370 GRVITGRQKGIY
+370 GRVITGKQKGSY
-382 AGAAVMLSGNKVIAL
+382 VGTAVAMTGNKITAL
-397 DRSNMDFS
+397 DRSAMDFS
-405 NMYMF
+405 NMYVL
-410 EVMTK
+410 EIMTK
-415 QGFEEYMQES
+415 DGFEEYMQET
-425 IPDISDGSVA
+425 IPDIPDGSVA
-435 IMADPVYELES
+435 VMMDSVYEQDT
-446 IVIGDDEYPVE
+446 IVMGNTEYPVE
-457 QTMKIPGKD
+457 QSMKFPIRD
-466 AMTELVGGTVIVIVK
+466 AVSEFVGGSVILIVK
-481 DETALEKMR
+481 DENALENMR
-490 QQLSDMET
+490 KQLAAMET
-498 AAYGEDRKVD
+498 EAYGEERTVD
-508 LTYMMNFDMSGSV
+508 LTYVMNFDMSGSG

-533 HLNEWQNDETNPQIM
+533 RVSEWQNDETNPKTM
-548 RLDCNVVSRAEG
+548 RLDCNVISRAEG
-560 RIDYESSNGGLFFL
+560 HIDYETSNGGLLFL

-606 IMEKVGMSNAEV
+606 IMEKVGMSNEEV
-618 KASIRSQV
+618 KATIRSQV
-626 RTVFFLPLVTAACH
+626 RMVFFLPLATAACH

-647 LKKLLALVALYNGT
+647 LKKLLALVSLYNGT

-679 AVFAVTSRSY
+679 AVFIITSKSY

>member
-1 MRKYP
+1 
-6 THSLFQ
+6 
-12 RQVVSVM
+12 
-19 NKLYLKL
+19 
-26 AWSNLKNSRQFYLPY
+26 
-41 VIAGM
+41 
-46 LSAMM
+46 MM

-69 GASVQMVLFFGV
+69 GTSVQMVLFFGV

-336 PAELEVLFY
+336 PTELEVLFY

-382 AGAAVMLSGNKVIAL
+382 AGAAVMLSGDKVIAL

-405 NMYMF
+405 QY
-410 EVMTK
+410 
-415 QGFEEYMQES
+415 
-425 IPDISDGSVA
+425 
-435 IMADPVYELES
+435 VY
-446 IVIGDDEYPVE
+446 V
-457 QTMKIPGKD
+457 
-466 AMTELVGGTVIVIVK
+466 
-481 DETALEKMR
+481 
-490 QQLSDMET
+490 
-498 AAYGEDRKVD
+498 
-508 LTYMMNFDMSGSV
+508 
-521 EEKIACANAVRE
+521 
-533 HLNEWQNDETNPQIM
+533 
-548 RLDCNVVSRAEG
+548 
-560 RIDYESSNGGLFFL
+560 
-574 GLFLGS
+574 
-580 MFLMITV
+580 
-587 LIIYYKQISEGY
+587 
-599 EDKERFA
+599 
-606 IMEKVGMSNAEV
+606 
-618 KASIRSQV
+618 
-626 RTVFFLPLVTAACH
+626 
-640 LAAAYPM
+640 
-647 LKKLLALVALYNGT
+647 
-661 LFAWCLAGTVLVF
+661 
-674 GLIYL
+674 
-679 AVFAVTSRSY
+679 
-689 YKIVGNQV
+689 

>member
-1 MRKYP
+1 
-6 THSLFQ
+6 
-12 RQVVSVM
+12 M
-19 NKLYLKL
+19 NRLYLRL

-60 NEGLSKMRG
+60 NDGLSKMRG
-69 GASVQMVLFFGV
+69 GSGVQIVLYFGV
-81 IVVGVFVSIF
+81 VVVGVFVSIF

-102 RKKELGIYNI
+102 RKKELGVYNI

-117 IHIAKIMAWETVFS
+117 IHVAKIMAWETVFS

-139 LILGIV
+139 LITGIV
-145 FQKLLTMFLYRLTGL
+145 FQKFLTMFLYRLTGL
-160 DAAIPFYISGWG
+160 EAAIPFYISGWG
-172 CLHTAELFGA
+172 CLHTAEMFGA

-197 SNPVELLHSGST
+197 SNPVELLHSGNT
-209 GEREPKTKIL
+209 GEREPKTKII
-219 QAVLGVVCIAAGYY
+219 QAVLGILCIVTGYY
-233 MAITVDNP
+233 IAITTDNP
-241 VKAITLFFVAVM
+241 VKAVSLFFVAVM
-253 LVIIGTYWL
+253 LVIVGTYFL

-271 KLLRKNKR
+271 KLLRENKR

-323 MYAGLED
+323 MYAGIED

-336 PAELEVLFY
+336 PAELELIFY
-345 DPDGQQDSGTFD
+345 DPDGQQDVQTFN
-357 RMTDEIENVIKEN
+357 RMADEIERVIKEN
-370 GRVITGRQKGIY
+370 GRVITGKQKGSY
-382 AGAAVMLSGNKVIAL
+382 VGTAVAMTGNKITVL
-397 DRSNMDFS
+397 DRSAMDFS
-405 NMYMF
+405 NMYVL
-410 EVMTK
+410 EIMTK
-415 QGFEEYMQES
+415 DGFEEYMQET
-425 IPDISDGSVA
+425 IPDIPDGSVA
-435 IMADPVYELES
+435 VMMDSVYEQDT
-446 IVIGDDEYPVE
+446 IVMGNTEYPVE
-457 QTMKIPGKD
+457 QSMKFPIRD
-466 AMTELVGGTVIVIVK
+466 AVSEFVGGSVILIVK
-481 DETALEKMR
+481 DENALENMR
-490 QQLSDMET
+490 KQLAAMET
-498 AAYGEDRKVD
+498 EAYGEERTVD
-508 LTYMMNFDMSGSV
+508 LTYVMNFDMSGSG

-533 HLNEWQNDETNPQIM
+533 RVSEWQNDETNPKTM
-548 RLDCNVVSRAEG
+548 RLDCNVISRAEG
-560 RIDYESSNGGLFFL
+560 HIDYETSNGGLLFL

-606 IMEKVGMSNAEV
+606 IMEKVGMSNEEV
-618 KASIRSQV
+618 KATIRSQV
-626 RTVFFLPLVTAACH
+626 RMVFFLPLATAACH

-647 LKKLLALVALYNGT
+647 LKKLLALVSLYNGT

-679 AVFAVTSRSY
+679 AVFIITSKSY

>member
-1 MRKYP
+1 
-6 THSLFQ
+6 
-12 RQVVSVM
+12 M
-19 NKLYLKL
+19 NRLYLRL

-60 NEGLSKMRG
+60 NDGLSKMRG
-69 GASVQMVLFFGV
+69 GSSVQIVLYFGV
-81 IVVGVFVSIF
+81 VVVGVFVSIF

-102 RKKELGIYNI
+102 RKKELGVYNI

-117 IHIAKIMAWETVFS
+117 IHVAKIMAWETVFS
-131 FLIAVGGG
+131 FLIAVDGG
-139 LILGIV
+139 LITGIV

-160 DAAIPFYISGWG
+160 EAAIPFYISGWG
-172 CLHTAELFGA
+172 CLHTAEMFGA

-197 SNPVELLHSGST
+197 SNPVELLHSGNT
-209 GEREPKTKIL
+209 GEREPKTKII
-219 QAVLGVVCIAAGYY
+219 QAVLGILCIVTGYY
-233 MAITVDNP
+233 IAITTDNP
-241 VKAITLFFVAVM
+241 VKAVSLFFVAVM
-253 LVIIGTYWL
+253 LVIVGTYFL

-271 KLLRKNKR
+271 KLLRENKR

-323 MYAGLED
+323 MYAGIED

-336 PAELEVLFY
+336 PAELELIFY
-345 DPDGQQDSGTFD
+345 DPDGQQDAQTFN
-357 RMTDEIENVIKEN
+357 RMADEIERVIKEN
-370 GRVITGRQKGIY
+370 GRVITGKQKGSY
-382 AGAAVMLSGNKVIAL
+382 VGTAVAMTGNKITAL
-397 DRSNMDFS
+397 DRSAMDFS
-405 NMYMF
+405 NMYVL
-410 EVMTK
+410 EIMTK
-415 QGFEEYMQES
+415 DGFEEYMQET
-425 IPDISDGSVA
+425 IPDIPDGSVA
-435 IMADPVYELES
+435 VMMDSVYEQDT
-446 IVIGDDEYPVE
+446 IVMGNTEYPVE
-457 QTMKIPGKD
+457 QSMKFPIRD
-466 AMTELVGGTVIVIVK
+466 AVSEFVGGSVILIVK
-481 DETALEKMR
+481 DENALENMR
-490 QQLSDMET
+490 KQLAAMET
-498 AAYGEDRKVD
+498 EAYGEERTVD
-508 LTYMMNFDMSGSV
+508 LTYVMNFDMSGTG

-533 HLNEWQNDETNPQIM
+533 RVSEWQNDETNPKTM
-548 RLDCNVVSRAEG
+548 RLDCNVISRAEG
-560 RIDYESSNGGLFFL
+560 HIDYETSNGGLLFL

-606 IMEKVGMSNAEV
+606 IMEKVGMSNEEV
-618 KASIRSQV
+618 KATIRSQV
-626 RTVFFLPLVTAACH
+626 RMVFFLPLATAACH

-647 LKKLLALVALYNGT
+647 LKKLLALVSLYNGT

-679 AVFAVTSRSY
+679 AVFIITSKSY

>member
-1 MRKYP
+1 
-6 THSLFQ
+6 
-12 RQVVSVM
+12 M
-19 NKLYLKL
+19 NRLYLRL

-60 NEGLSKMRG
+60 NDGLSKMRG
-69 GASVQMVLFFGV
+69 GSSVQIVLYFGV
-81 IVVGVFVSIF
+81 VVVGVFVSIF

-102 RKKELGIYNI
+102 RKKELGVYNI

-117 IHIAKIMAWETVFS
+117 IHVAKIMAWETVFS

-139 LILGIV
+139 LITGIV

-160 DAAIPFYISGWG
+160 EAAIPFYISGWG
-172 CLHTAELFGA
+172 CLHTAEMFGA

-197 SNPVELLHSGST
+197 SNPVELLHSGNT
-209 GEREPKTKIL
+209 GEREPKTKII
-219 QAVLGVVCIAAGYY
+219 QAVLGILCIVTGYY
-233 MAITVDNP
+233 IAITTDNP
-241 VKAITLFFVAVM
+241 VKAVSLFFVAVM
-253 LVIIGTYWL
+253 LVIVGTYFL

-271 KLLRKNKR
+271 KLLRENKR

-323 MYAGLED
+323 MYAGIED

-336 PAELEVLFY
+336 PAELELIFY
-345 DPDGQQDSGTFD
+345 DPDGQQDAQTFN
-357 RMTDEIENVIKEN
+357 RMADEIERVIKEN
-370 GRVITGRQKGIY
+370 GRVITGKQKGSY
-382 AGAAVMLSGNKVIAL
+382 VGTAVAMTGNKITAL
-397 DRSNMDFS
+397 DRSAMDFS
-405 NMYMF
+405 NMYVL
-410 EVMTK
+410 EIMTK
-415 QGFEEYMQES
+415 DGFEEYMQET
-425 IPDISDGSVA
+425 IPDILDGSVA
-435 IMADPVYELES
+435 VMMDSVYEQDT
-446 IVIGDDEYPVE
+446 IVMGNTEYPVE
-457 QTMKIPGKD
+457 QSMKFPIRD
-466 AMTELVGGTVIVIVK
+466 AVSEFVGGSVILIVK
-481 DETALEKMR
+481 DENALENMR
-490 QQLSDMET
+490 KQLAAMET
-498 AAYGEDRKVD
+498 EAYGEERTVD
-508 LTYMMNFDMSGSV
+508 LTYVMNFDMSGTG

-533 HLNEWQNDETNPQIM
+533 RVSEWQNDETNPKTM
-548 RLDCNVVSRAEG
+548 RLDCNVISRAEG
-560 RIDYESSNGGLFFL
+560 HIDYETSNGGLLFL

-606 IMEKVGMSNAEV
+606 IMEKVGMSNEEV
-618 KASIRSQV
+618 KATIRSQV
-626 RTVFFLPLVTAACH
+626 RMVFFLPLATAACH

-647 LKKLLALVALYNGT
+647 LKKLLALVSLYNGT

-679 AVFAVTSRSY
+679 AVFIITSKSY

>member
-1 MRKYP
+1 
-6 THSLFQ
+6 
-12 RQVVSVM
+12 M
-19 NKLYLKL
+19 NRLYLRL

-60 NEGLSKMRG
+60 NDGLSKMRG
-69 GASVQMVLFFGV
+69 GSSVQIVLYFGV
-81 IVVGVFVSIF
+81 VVVGVFVSIF

-102 RKKELGIYNI
+102 RKKELGVYNI

-117 IHIAKIMAWETVFS
+117 IHVAKIMAWETVFS

-139 LILGIV
+139 LITGIV
-145 FQKLLTMFLYRLTGL
+145 FQKLLTMFLYRLTGFE
-160 DAAIPFYISGWG
+160 AAIPFYISGWG
-172 CLHTAELFGA
+172 CLHTAEMFGA

-192 MQIRL
+192 MQIRF
-197 SNPVELLHSGST
+197 SNPVELLHSGNT
-209 GEREPKTKIL
+209 GEREPKTKII
-219 QAVLGVVCIAAGYY
+219 QAVLGILCIVTGYY
-233 MAITVDNP
+233 IAITTDNP
-241 VKAITLFFVAVM
+241 VKAVSLFFVAVM
-253 LVIIGTYWL
+253 LVIVGTYFL

-323 MYAGLED
+323 MYAGIED

-336 PAELEVLFY
+336 PAELELIFY
-345 DPDGQQDSGTFD
+345 DPDGQQDAQTFN
-357 RMTDEIENVIKEN
+357 RMADEIERVIKEN
-370 GRVITGRQKGIY
+370 GRVITGKQKGSY
-382 AGAAVMLSGNKVIAL
+382 VGTAVAMTGNKITAL
-397 DRSNMDFS
+397 DRSAMDFS
-405 NMYMF
+405 NMYVL
-410 EVMTK
+410 EIMTK
-415 QGFEEYMQES
+415 DGFEEYMQET
-425 IPDISDGSVA
+425 IPDIPDGSVA
-435 IMADPVYELES
+435 VMMDSVYEQDT
-446 IVIGDDEYPVE
+446 IVMGNTEYPVE
-457 QTMKIPGKD
+457 QSMKFPIRNAVSEFVDGS
-466 AMTELVGGTVIVIVK
+466 VILIVK
-481 DETALEKMR
+481 DENALENMR
-490 QQLSDMET
+490 KQLAAMET
-498 AAYGEDRKVD
+498 EAYGEERTVD
-508 LTYMMNFDMSGSV
+508 LTYVMNFDMSGTG

-533 HLNEWQNDETNPQIM
+533 RVSEWQNDETNPKTM
-548 RLDCNVVSRAEG
+548 RLDCNVISRAEG
-560 RIDYESSNGGLFFL
+560 HIDYETSNGGLLFL

-606 IMEKVGMSNAEV
+606 IMEKVGMSNEEV
-618 KASIRSQV
+618 KATIRSQV
-626 RTVFFLPLVTAACH
+626 RMVFFLPLATAACH

-647 LKKLLALVALYNGT
+647 LKKLLALVSLYNGT

-679 AVFAVTSRSY
+679 AVFIITSKSY

>member
-1 MRKYP
+1 
-6 THSLFQ
+6 
-12 RQVVSVM
+12 M
-19 NKLYLKL
+19 NRLYLRL

-60 NEGLSKMRG
+60 NDGLSKMRG
-69 GASVQMVLFFGV
+69 GSSVQIVLYFGV
-81 IVVGVFVSIF
+81 VVVGVFVSIF

-102 RKKELGIYNI
+102 RKKELGVYNI

-117 IHIAKIMAWETVFS
+117 IHVAKIMAWETVFS

-139 LILGIV
+139 LITGIV

-160 DAAIPFYISGWG
+160 EAAIPFYISGWG
-172 CLHTAELFGA
+172 CLHTAEMFGA

-197 SNPVELLHSGST
+197 SNPVELLHSGNT
-209 GEREPKTKIL
+209 GEREPKTKII
-219 QAVLGVVCIAAGYY
+219 QAVLGILCIVTGYY
-233 MAITVDNP
+233 IAITTDNP
-241 VKAITLFFVAVM
+241 VKAVSLFFVAVM
-253 LVIIGTYWL
+253 LVIVGTYFL

-323 MYAGLED
+323 MYAGIED

-336 PAELEVLFY
+336 PAELELIFY
-345 DPDGQQDSGTFD
+345 DPDGQQDAQAFD
-357 RMTDEIENVIKEN
+357 RMADEIERVIKEN
-370 GRVITGRQKGIY
+370 GKVITGKQKGSY
-382 AGAAVMLSGNKVIAL
+382 VGTAVAMTGNKITAL
-397 DRSNMDFS
+397 DRSAMDFS
-405 NMYMF
+405 NMYVL
-410 EVMTK
+410 EIMTK
-415 QGFEEYMQES
+415 DGFEEYMQET
-425 IPDISDGSVA
+425 IPDIPDGSVA
-435 IMADPVYELES
+435 VMMDFVYEQDT
-446 IVIGDDEYPVE
+446 IVMGNTEYPVE
-457 QTMKIPGKD
+457 QSMKFPIRD
-466 AMTELVGGTVIVIVK
+466 AVSEFVGGSVILIVK
-481 DETALEKMR
+481 DENALENMR
-490 QQLSDMET
+490 KQLAAMET
-498 AAYGEDRKVD
+498 EAYGEERTVD
-508 LTYMMNFDMSGSV
+508 LTYVMNFDMSGSG

-533 HLNEWQNDETNPQIM
+533 RVSEWQNDETNPKTM
-548 RLDCNVVSRAEG
+548 RLDCNVISRAEG
-560 RIDYESSNGGLFFL
+560 HIDYETSNGGLLFL

-606 IMEKVGMSNAEV
+606 IMEKVGMSNEEV
-618 KASIRSQV
+618 KATIRSQV
-626 RTVFFLPLVTAACH
+626 RMVFFLPLATAACH

-647 LKKLLALVALYNGT
+647 LKKLLALVSLYNGT

-679 AVFAVTSRSY
+679 AVFIITSKSY

>member
-1 MRKYP
+1 
-6 THSLFQ
+6 
-12 RQVVSVM
+12 M
-19 NKLYLKL
+19 NRLYLRL

-60 NEGLSKMRG
+60 NDGLSKMRG
-69 GASVQMVLFFGV
+69 GSSVQIVLYFGV
-81 IVVGVFVSIF
+81 VVVGVFVSIF

-102 RKKELGIYNI
+102 RKKELGVYNI

-117 IHIAKIMAWETVFS
+117 IHVAKIMAWETVFS

-139 LILGIV
+139 LITGIV

-160 DAAIPFYISGWG
+160 EAAIPFYISGWG
-172 CLHTAELFGA
+172 CLHTAEMFGA

-197 SNPVELLHSGST
+197 SNPVELLHSGNT
-209 GEREPKTKIL
+209 GEREPKTKII
-219 QAVLGVVCIAAGYY
+219 QAVLGILCIVTGYY
-233 MAITVDNP
+233 IAITTDNP
-241 VKAITLFFVAVM
+241 VKAVSLFFVAVM
-253 LVIIGTYWL
+253 LVIVGTYFL

-271 KLLRKNKR
+271 KLLRENKR

-323 MYAGLED
+323 MYAGIED

-336 PAELEVLFY
+336 PAELELIFY
-345 DPDGQQDSGTFD
+345 DPDGQQDAQTFN
-357 RMTDEIENVIKEN
+357 RMADEIERVIKEN
-370 GRVITGRQKGIY
+370 GRVITGKQKGSY
-382 AGAAVMLSGNKVIAL
+382 VGTAVAMTGNKITAL
-397 DRSNMDFS
+397 DRSAMDFS
-405 NMYMF
+405 NMYVL
-410 EVMTK
+410 EIMTK
-415 QGFEEYMQES
+415 DGFEEYMQET
-425 IPDISDGSVA
+425 IPDIPDGSVA
-435 IMADPVYELES
+435 VMMDSVYEQDT
-446 IVIGDDEYPVE
+446 IVMGNTEYPVE
-457 QTMKIPGKD
+457 QSMKFPIRD
-466 AMTELVGGTVIVIVK
+466 AVSEFVGGSVILIVK
-481 DETALEKMR
+481 DENALENMR
-490 QQLSDMET
+490 KQLAAMET
-498 AAYGEDRKVD
+498 EAYGEERTVD
-508 LTYMMNFDMSGSV
+508 LTYVMNFDMSGTG

-533 HLNEWQNDETNPQIM
+533 RVSEWQNDETNPKTM
-548 RLDCNVVSRAEG
+548 RLDCNVISRAEG
-560 RIDYESSNGGLFFL
+560 HIDYETSNGGLLFL

-606 IMEKVGMSNAEV
+606 IMEKVGMSNEEV
-618 KASIRSQV
+618 KATIRSQV
-626 RTVFFLPLVTAACH
+626 RMVFFLPLATAACH

-647 LKKLLALVALYNGT
+647 LKKLLALVSLYNGT

-679 AVFAVTSRSY
+679 AVFIITSKSY

>member
-1 MRKYP
+1 
-6 THSLFQ
+6 
-12 RQVVSVM
+12 M
-19 NKLYLKL
+19 NRLYLRL

-51 FYTMCAIQG
+51 FYTMFAIQG
-60 NEGLSKMRG
+60 NDGLSKMRG
-69 GASVQMVLFFGV
+69 GSSVQIVLYFGV
-81 IVVGVFVSIF
+81 VVVGVFVSIF

-102 RKKELGIYNI
+102 RKKELGVYNI

-117 IHIAKIMAWETVFS
+117 IHVAKIMAWETVFS

-139 LILGIV
+139 LITGIV

-160 DAAIPFYISGWG
+160 EAAIPFYISGWG
-172 CLHTAELFGA
+172 CLHTAEMFGA

-197 SNPVELLHSGST
+197 SNPVELLHSGNT
-209 GEREPKTKIL
+209 GEREPKTKII
-219 QAVLGVVCIAAGYY
+219 QAVLGILCIVTGYY
-233 MAITVDNP
+233 IAITTDNP
-241 VKAITLFFVAVM
+241 VKAVSLFFVAVM
-253 LVIIGTYWL
+253 LVIVGTYFL

-271 KLLRKNKR
+271 KLLRENKR

-323 MYAGLED
+323 MYAGIED

-336 PAELEVLFY
+336 PAELELIFY
-345 DPDGQQDSGTFD
+345 DPDGQQDAQTFN
-357 RMTDEIENVIKEN
+357 RMADEIERVIKEN
-370 GRVITGRQKGIY
+370 GRVITGKQKGSY
-382 AGAAVMLSGNKVIAL
+382 VGTAVAMTGNKITVL
-397 DRSNMDFS
+397 DRSAMDFS
-405 NMYMF
+405 NMYVL
-410 EVMTK
+410 EIMTK
-415 QGFEEYMQES
+415 DGFEEYMQET
-425 IPDISDGSVA
+425 IPDIPDGSVA
-435 IMADPVYELES
+435 VMMDSVYEQDT
-446 IVIGDDEYPVE
+446 IVMGNTEYPLE
-457 QTMKIPGKD
+457 QSMKFPIRD
-466 AMTELVGGTVIVIVK
+466 AVSEFVGGSVILIVK
-481 DETALEKMR
+481 DENALENMR
-490 QQLSDMET
+490 KQLAAMET
-498 AAYGEDRKVD
+498 EAYGEERTVD
-508 LTYMMNFDMSGSV
+508 LTYVMNFDMSGSG

-533 HLNEWQNDETNPQIM
+533 RVSEWQNDETNPKTM
-548 RLDCNVVSRAEG
+548 RLDCNVISRAEG
-560 RIDYESSNGGLFFL
+560 HIDYETSNGGLLFL

-606 IMEKVGMSNAEV
+606 IMEKVGMSNEEV
-618 KASIRSQV
+618 KATIRSQV
-626 RTVFFLPLVTAACH
+626 RMVFFLPLATAACH

-647 LKKLLALVALYNGT
+647 LKKLLALVSLYNGT

-679 AVFAVTSRSY
+679 AVFIITSKSY

>member
-1 MRKYP
+1 
-6 THSLFQ
+6 
-12 RQVVSVM
+12 M

-69 GASVQMVLFFGV
+69 GTSVQMVLFFGV

-117 IHIAKIMAWETVFS
+117 IHIAKIMAWETFFS

-323 MYAGLED
+323 MYVGLED
-330 ELKTQY
+330 KLKTQY

-382 AGAAVMLSGNKVIAL
+382 AGAAVMMSQNKVMAL

-405 NMYMF
+405 NMYML

-425 IPDISDGSVA
+425 ILDISDGSVA

-548 RLDCNVVSRAEG
+548 RLEYNVVSRAEG

-647 LKKLLALVALYNGT
+647 LKKMLALVALYNGT

>member
-1 MRKYP
+1 
-6 THSLFQ
+6 
-12 RQVVSVM
+12 M
-19 NKLYLKL
+19 NRLYLRL

-60 NEGLSKMRG
+60 NDGLSKMRG
-69 GASVQMVLFFGV
+69 GSSVQIVLYFGV
-81 IVVGVFVSIF
+81 VVVGVFVSIF

-102 RKKELGIYNI
+102 RKKELGVYNI

-117 IHIAKIMAWETVFS
+117 IHVAKIMAWETVFS

-139 LILGIV
+139 LITGIV

-160 DAAIPFYISGWG
+160 EAAIPFYISGWG
-172 CLHTAELFGA
+172 CLHTAEMFGA

-192 MQIRL
+192 MQIRF
-197 SNPVELLHSGST
+197 SNPVELLHSGNT
-209 GEREPKTKIL
+209 GEREPKTKII
-219 QAVLGVVCIAAGYY
+219 QAVLGILCIVTGYY
-233 MAITVDNP
+233 IAITTDNP
-241 VKAITLFFVAVM
+241 VKAVSLFFVAVM
-253 LVIIGTYWL
+253 LVIVGTYFL

-284 RHFTTVSGMIYR
+284 RHFTTVSDMIYR

-323 MYAGLED
+323 MYAGIED

-336 PAELEVLFY
+336 PAELELIFY
-345 DPDGQQDSGTFD
+345 DPDGQQDAQTFN
-357 RMTDEIENVIKEN
+357 RMADEIERVIKEN
-370 GRVITGRQKGIY
+370 GRVITGKQKGSY
-382 AGAAVMLSGNKVIAL
+382 VGTAVAMTGNKITAL
-397 DRSNMDFS
+397 DRSAMDFS
-405 NMYMF
+405 NMYVL
-410 EVMTK
+410 EIMTK
-415 QGFEEYMQES
+415 DGFEEYMQET
-425 IPDISDGSVA
+425 IPDIPDGSVA
-435 IMADPVYELES
+435 VMMDSVYEQDT
-446 IVIGDDEYPVE
+446 IVMGNTEYPVE
-457 QTMKIPGKD
+457 QSMKLPIRNAVSEFVDGS
-466 AMTELVGGTVIVIVK
+466 VILIVK
-481 DETALEKMR
+481 DENALENMR
-490 QQLSDMET
+490 KQLAAMET
-498 AAYGEDRKVD
+498 EAYGEERTVD
-508 LTYMMNFDMSGSV
+508 LTYVMNFDMSGTG

-533 HLNEWQNDETNPQIM
+533 RVSEWQNDETNPKTM
-548 RLDCNVVSRAEG
+548 RLDCNVISRAEG
-560 RIDYESSNGGLFFL
+560 HIDYETSNGGLLFL

-606 IMEKVGMSNAEV
+606 IMEKVGMCNEEV
-618 KASIRSQV
+618 KATIRSQV
-626 RTVFFLPLVTAACH
+626 RMVFFLPLATAACH

-647 LKKLLALVALYNGT
+647 LKKLLALVSLYNGT

-679 AVFAVTSRSY
+679 AVFIITSKSY

>member
-1 MRKYP
+1 
-6 THSLFQ
+6 
-12 RQVVSVM
+12 M
-19 NKLYLKL
+19 NRLYLRL

-60 NEGLSKMRG
+60 NDGLSKMRG
-69 GASVQMVLFFGV
+69 GSSVQIVLYFGV
-81 IVVGVFVSIF
+81 VVVGVFVSIF

-102 RKKELGIYNI
+102 RKKELGVYNI

-117 IHIAKIMAWETVFS
+117 IHVAKIMAWETVFS

-139 LILGIV
+139 LITGIV

-160 DAAIPFYISGWG
+160 EAAIPFYISGWG
-172 CLHTAELFGA
+172 CLHTAEMFGA

-192 MQIRL
+192 MQIRF
-197 SNPVELLHSGST
+197 SNPVELLHSGNT
-209 GEREPKTKIL
+209 GEREPKTKII
-219 QAVLGVVCIAAGYY
+219 QAVLGILCIVTGYY
-233 MAITVDNP
+233 IAITTDNP
-241 VKAITLFFVAVM
+241 VKAVSLFFVAVM
-253 LVIIGTYWL
+253 LVIVGTYFL

-323 MYAGLED
+323 MYAGIED

-336 PAELEVLFY
+336 PAELELIFY
-345 DPDGQQDSGTFD
+345 DPDGQQDAQTFN
-357 RMTDEIENVIKEN
+357 RMADEIERVIKEN
-370 GRVITGRQKGIY
+370 GRVITGKQKGSY
-382 AGAAVMLSGNKVIAL
+382 VGTAVAMTGNKITAL
-397 DRSNMDFS
+397 DRSAMDFS
-405 NMYMF
+405 NMYVL
-410 EVMTK
+410 EIMTK
-415 QGFEEYMQES
+415 DGFEEYMQET
-425 IPDISDGSVA
+425 IPDIPDGSVA
-435 IMADPVYELES
+435 VMMDSVYEQDT
-446 IVIGDDEYPVE
+446 IVMGNTEYPVE
-457 QTMKIPGKD
+457 QSMKFPIRNAVSEFVDGS
-466 AMTELVGGTVIVIVK
+466 VILIVK
-481 DETALEKMR
+481 DENALENMR
-490 QQLSDMET
+490 KQLAAMET
-498 AAYGEDRKVD
+498 EAYGEERTVD
-508 LTYMMNFDMSGSV
+508 LTYVMNFDMSGTG
-521 EEKIACANAVRE
+521 EEKIACANVVRE
-533 HLNEWQNDETNPQIM
+533 RVSEWQNDETNPKTM
-548 RLDCNVVSRAEG
+548 RLDCNVISRAEG
-560 RIDYESSNGGLFFL
+560 HIDYETSNGGLLFL

-606 IMEKVGMSNAEV
+606 IMEKVGMSNEEV
-618 KASIRSQV
+618 KATIRSQV
-626 RTVFFLPLVTAACH
+626 RMVFFLPLATAACH

-647 LKKLLALVALYNGT
+647 LKKLLALVSLYNGT

-679 AVFAVTSRSY
+679 AVFIITSKSY

>member
-1 MRKYP
+1 
-6 THSLFQ
+6 
-12 RQVVSVM
+12 M
-19 NKLYLKL
+19 NRLYLRL

-60 NEGLSKMRG
+60 NDGLSKMRG
-69 GASVQMVLFFGV
+69 GSSVQIVLYFGV
-81 IVVGVFVSIF
+81 VVVGVFVSIF

-102 RKKELGIYNI
+102 RKKELGVYNI

-117 IHIAKIMAWETVFS
+117 IHVAKIMAWETVFS

-139 LILGIV
+139 LITGIV

-160 DAAIPFYISGWG
+160 EAAIPFYISGWG
-172 CLHTAELFGA
+172 CLHTAEMFGA

-197 SNPVELLHSGST
+197 SNPVELLHSGNT
-209 GEREPKTKIL
+209 GEREPKTKII
-219 QAVLGVVCIAAGYY
+219 QAVLGILCIVTGYY
-233 MAITVDNP
+233 IAITTDNP
-241 VKAITLFFVAVM
+241 VKAVSLFFVAVM
-253 LVIIGTYWL
+253 LVIVGTYFL

-323 MYAGLED
+323 MYAGIED

-336 PAELEVLFY
+336 PAELELIFY
-345 DPDGQQDSGTFD
+345 DPDGQQDAQAFD
-357 RMTDEIENVIKEN
+357 RMADEIERVIKEN
-370 GRVITGRQKGIY
+370 GRVITGKQKGSY
-382 AGAAVMLSGNKVIAL
+382 VGTAVAMTGNKITAL
-397 DRSNMDFS
+397 DRSAMDFS
-405 NMYMF
+405 NMYVL
-410 EVMTK
+410 EIMTK
-415 QGFEEYMQES
+415 DGFEEYMQET
-425 IPDISDGSVA
+425 IPDIPDGSVA
-435 IMADPVYELES
+435 VMMDSVYEQDM
-446 IVIGDDEYPVE
+446 IVMGNTEYPVE
-457 QTMKIPGKD
+457 QSMKFPIRD
-466 AMTELVGGTVIVIVK
+466 AVSEFVGGSVILIVK
-481 DETALEKMR
+481 DENALENMR
-490 QQLSDMET
+490 KQLAAMET
-498 AAYGEDRKVD
+498 EAYGEERTVD
-508 LTYMMNFDMSGSV
+508 LTYVMNFDMSGSG

-533 HLNEWQNDETNPQIM
+533 RVSEWQNDETNPKTM
-548 RLDCNVVSRAEG
+548 RLDCNVISRAEG
-560 RIDYESSNGGLFFL
+560 HIDYETSNGGLLFL

-606 IMEKVGMSNAEV
+606 IMEKVGMSNEEV
-618 KASIRSQV
+618 KATIRSQV
-626 RTVFFLPLVTAACH
+626 RMVFFLPLATAACH

-647 LKKLLALVALYNGT
+647 LKKLLALVSLYNGT

-679 AVFAVTSRSY
+679 AVFIITSKSY

>member
-1 MRKYP
+1 
-6 THSLFQ
+6 
-12 RQVVSVM
+12 M
-19 NKLYLKL
+19 NRLYLRL

-60 NEGLSKMRG
+60 NDGLSKMRG
-69 GASVQMVLFFGV
+69 GSSVQIVLYFGV
-81 IVVGVFVSIF
+81 VVVGVFVSIF

-102 RKKELGIYNI
+102 RKKELGVYNI

-117 IHIAKIMAWETVFS
+117 IHVAKIMAWETVFS

-139 LILGIV
+139 LITGIV

-160 DAAIPFYISGWG
+160 EAAIPFYISGWG
-172 CLHTAELFGA
+172 CLHTAEMFGA

-192 MQIRL
+192 MQIRF
-197 SNPVELLHSGST
+197 SNPVELLHSGNT
-209 GEREPKTKIL
+209 GEREPKTKII
-219 QAVLGVVCIAAGYY
+219 QAVLGILCIVTGYY
-233 MAITVDNP
+233 IAITTDNP
-241 VKAITLFFVAVM
+241 VKAVSLFFVAVM
-253 LVIIGTYWL
+253 LVIVGTYFL

-323 MYAGLED
+323 MYAGIED

-336 PAELEVLFY
+336 PAELELIFY
-345 DPDGQQDSGTFD
+345 DPDGQQDAQAFD
-357 RMTDEIENVIKEN
+357 RMADEIERVIKEN
-370 GRVITGRQKGIY
+370 GRVITGKQKGSY
-382 AGAAVMLSGNKVIAL
+382 VGTAVAMTGNKITAL
-397 DRSNMDFS
+397 DRSAMDFS
-405 NMYMF
+405 NMYVL
-410 EVMTK
+410 EIMTK
-415 QGFEEYMQES
+415 DGFEEYMQET
-425 IPDISDGSVA
+425 IPDIPDGSVA
-435 IMADPVYELES
+435 VMMDSVYEQDT
-446 IVIGDDEYPVE
+446 IVMENTEYPVE
-457 QTMKIPGKD
+457 QSMKFPIRD
-466 AMTELVGGTVIVIVK
+466 AVSEFVGGSVILIVK
-481 DETALEKMR
+481 DENALENMR
-490 QQLSDMET
+490 KQLAAMET
-498 AAYGEDRKVD
+498 EAYGEERTVD
-508 LTYMMNFDMSGSV
+508 LTYVMNFDMSGSG

-533 HLNEWQNDETNPQIM
+533 RVSEWQNDETNPKTM
-548 RLDCNVVSRAEG
+548 RLDCNVISRAEG
-560 RIDYESSNGGLFFL
+560 HIDYETSNGGLLFL

-606 IMEKVGMSNAEV
+606 IMEKVGMSNEEV
-618 KASIRSQV
+618 KATIRSQV
-626 RTVFFLPLVTAACH
+626 RMVFFLPLATAACH

-647 LKKLLALVALYNGT
+647 LKKLLALVSLYNGT

-679 AVFAVTSRSY
+679 AVFIITSKSY

>member
-1 MRKYP
+1 
-6 THSLFQ
+6 
-12 RQVVSVM
+12 M
-19 NKLYLKL
+19 NRLYLRL

-60 NEGLSKMRG
+60 NDGLSKMRG
-69 GASVQMVLFFGV
+69 GSSVQIVLYFGV
-81 IVVGVFVSIF
+81 VVVGVFVSIF

-102 RKKELGIYNI
+102 RKKELGVYNI

-117 IHIAKIMAWETVFS
+117 IHVAKIMAWETVFS

-139 LILGIV
+139 LITGIV

-160 DAAIPFYISGWG
+160 EAAIPFYISGWG
-172 CLHTAELFGA
+172 CLHTAEMFGA

-197 SNPVELLHSGST
+197 SNPVELLHSGNT
-209 GEREPKTKIL
+209 GEREPKTKII
-219 QAVLGVVCIAAGYY
+219 QAVLGILCIVTGYY
-233 MAITVDNP
+233 IAITTDNP
-241 VKAITLFFVAVM
+241 VKAVSLFFVAVM
-253 LVIIGTYWL
+253 LVIVGTYFL

-271 KLLRKNKR
+271 KLLRENKR

-323 MYAGLED
+323 MYAGIED

-336 PAELEVLFY
+336 PAELELIFY
-345 DPDGQQDSGTFD
+345 DPDGQQDVQTFN
-357 RMTDEIENVIKEN
+357 RMADEIERVIKEN
-370 GRVITGRQKGIY
+370 GRVITGKQKGSY
-382 AGAAVMLSGNKVIAL
+382 VGTAVAMTGNKITAL
-397 DRSNMDFS
+397 DRSAMDFS
-405 NMYMF
+405 NMYVL
-410 EVMTK
+410 EIMTK
-415 QGFEEYMQES
+415 DGFEEYMQET
-425 IPDISDGSVA
+425 IPDIPDGSVA
-435 IMADPVYELES
+435 VMMDSVYEQDT
-446 IVIGDDEYPVE
+446 IVMGNTEYPVE
-457 QTMKIPGKD
+457 QSMKFPIRD
-466 AMTELVGGTVIVIVK
+466 AVSEFVGGSVILIVK
-481 DETALEKMR
+481 DENALENMR
-490 QQLSDMET
+490 KQLAAMET
-498 AAYGEDRKVD
+498 EAYGEERTVD
-508 LTYMMNFDMSGSV
+508 LTYVMNFDMSGSG

-533 HLNEWQNDETNPQIM
+533 RVSEWQNDETNPKTM
-548 RLDCNVVSRAEG
+548 RLDCNVISRAEG
-560 RIDYESSNGGLFFL
+560 HIDYETSNGGLLFL

-606 IMEKVGMSNAEV
+606 IMEKVGMSNEEV
-618 KASIRSQV
+618 KATIRSQV
-626 RTVFFLPLVTAACH
+626 RMVFFLPLATAACH

-647 LKKLLALVALYNGT
+647 LKKLLALVSLYNGT

-679 AVFAVTSRSY
+679 AVFIITSKSY

>member
-1 MRKYP
+1 
-6 THSLFQ
+6 
-12 RQVVSVM
+12 M
-19 NKLYLKL
+19 NRLYLRL

-60 NEGLSKMRG
+60 NDGLSKMRG
-69 GASVQMVLFFGV
+69 GSSVQIVLYFGV
-81 IVVGVFVSIF
+81 VVVGVFVSIF

-102 RKKELGIYNI
+102 RKKELGVYNI

-117 IHIAKIMAWETVFS
+117 IHVAKIMAWETVFS

-139 LILGIV
+139 LITGIV
-145 FQKLLTMFLYRLTGL
+145 FQKLLTMFLYRLPGL
-160 DAAIPFYISGWG
+160 EAAIPFYISGWG
-172 CLHTAELFGA
+172 CFHTAEMFGA

-197 SNPVELLHSGST
+197 SNPVELLHSGNT
-209 GEREPKTKIL
+209 GEREPKTKII
-219 QAVLGVVCIAAGYY
+219 QAVLGILCIVTGYY
-233 MAITVDNP
+233 IAITTDNP
-241 VKAITLFFVAVM
+241 VKAVSLFFVAVM
-253 LVIIGTYWL
+253 LVIVGTYFL

-323 MYAGLED
+323 MYAGIED

-336 PAELEVLFY
+336 PAELELIFY
-345 DPDGQQDSGTFD
+345 DPDGQQDAQTFN
-357 RMTDEIENVIKEN
+357 RMADEIERVIKEN
-370 GRVITGRQKGIY
+370 GRVITGKQKGSY
-382 AGAAVMLSGNKVIAL
+382 VGTAVAMTGNKITAL
-397 DRSNMDFS
+397 DRSAMDFS
-405 NMYMF
+405 NMYVL
-410 EVMTK
+410 EIMTK
-415 QGFEEYMQES
+415 DGFEEYMQET
-425 IPDISDGSVA
+425 IPDIPDGSVA
-435 IMADPVYELES
+435 VMMDSVYEQDT
-446 IVIGDDEYPVE
+446 IVMGNTEYPVE
-457 QTMKIPGKD
+457 QSMKFPIRD
-466 AMTELVGGTVIVIVK
+466 AVSEFVGGSVILIVK
-481 DETALEKMR
+481 DENALENMR
-490 QQLSDMET
+490 KQLAAMET
-498 AAYGEDRKVD
+498 EAYGEERTVD
-508 LTYMMNFDMSGSV
+508 LTYVMNFDMSGSG

-533 HLNEWQNDETNPQIM
+533 RVSEWQNDETNPKTM
-548 RLDCNVVSRAEG
+548 RLDCNVISRAEG
-560 RIDYESSNGGLFFL
+560 HIDYETSNGGLLFL

-606 IMEKVGMSNAEV
+606 IMEKVGMSNEEV
-618 KASIRSQV
+618 KATIRSQV
-626 RTVFFLPLVTAACH
+626 RMVFFLPLATAACH

-647 LKKLLALVALYNGT
+647 LKKLLALVSLYNGT

-679 AVFAVTSRSY
+679 AVFIITSKSY

>member
-1 MRKYP
+1 
-6 THSLFQ
+6 
-12 RQVVSVM
+12 M
-19 NKLYLKL
+19 NRLYLRL

-60 NEGLSKMRG
+60 NDGLSKMCG
-69 GASVQMVLFFGV
+69 GSSVQIVLYFGV
-81 IVVGVFVSIF
+81 VVVGVFVSIF

-102 RKKELGIYNI
+102 RKKELGVYNI

-117 IHIAKIMAWETVFS
+117 IHVAKIMAWETVFS

-139 LILGIV
+139 LITGIV

-160 DAAIPFYISGWG
+160 EAAIPFYISGWG
-172 CLHTAELFGA
+172 CLHTAEMFGA

-197 SNPVELLHSGST
+197 SNPVELLHSGNT
-209 GEREPKTKIL
+209 GEREPKTKII
-219 QAVLGVVCIAAGYY
+219 QAVLGILCIVTGYY
-233 MAITVDNP
+233 IAITTDNP
-241 VKAITLFFVAVM
+241 VKAVSLFFVAVM
-253 LVIIGTYWL
+253 LVIVGTYFL

-323 MYAGLED
+323 MYAGIED

-336 PAELEVLFY
+336 PAELELIFY
-345 DPDGQQDSGTFD
+345 DPDGQQDAQTFN
-357 RMTDEIENVIKEN
+357 RMADEIERVIKEN
-370 GRVITGRQKGIY
+370 GRVITGKQKGSY
-382 AGAAVMLSGNKVIAL
+382 VGTAVAMTGNKITAL
-397 DRSNMDFS
+397 DRSAMDFS
-405 NMYMF
+405 NMYVL
-410 EVMTK
+410 EIMTK
-415 QGFEEYMQES
+415 DGFEEYMQET
-425 IPDISDGSVA
+425 IPDIPDGSVA
-435 IMADPVYELES
+435 VMMDSVYEQDT
-446 IVIGDDEYPVE
+446 IVMGNTEYPVE
-457 QTMKIPGKD
+457 QSMKFPIRD
-466 AMTELVGGTVIVIVK
+466 AVSEFVGGSVILIVK
-481 DETALEKMR
+481 DENALENMR
-490 QQLSDMET
+490 KQLAAMET
-498 AAYGEDRKVD
+498 EAYGEERTVD
-508 LTYMMNFDMSGSV
+508 LTYVMNFDMSGTG

-533 HLNEWQNDETNPQIM
+533 RVSEWQNDETNPKTM
-548 RLDCNVVSRAEG
+548 RLDCNVISRAEG
-560 RIDYESSNGGLFFL
+560 HIDYETSNGGLLFL

-606 IMEKVGMSNAEV
+606 IMEKVGMSNEEV
-618 KASIRSQV
+618 KATIRSQV
-626 RTVFFLPLVTAACH
+626 RMVFFLPLATAACH

-647 LKKLLALVALYNGT
+647 LKKLLALVSLYNGT

-679 AVFAVTSRSY
+679 AVFIITSKSY

>member
-1 MRKYP
+1 
-6 THSLFQ
+6 
-12 RQVVSVM
+12 M
-19 NKLYLKL
+19 NRLYLRL

-60 NEGLSKMRG
+60 NDGLSKMRG
-69 GASVQMVLFFGV
+69 GSSVQIVLYFGV
-81 IVVGVFVSIF
+81 VVVGVFVSIF

-102 RKKELGIYNI
+102 RKKELGVYNI

-117 IHIAKIMAWETVFS
+117 IHVAKIMAWETVFS

-139 LILGIV
+139 LITGIV

-160 DAAIPFYISGWG
+160 EAAIPFYISGWG
-172 CLHTAELFGA
+172 CLHTAEMFGA

-197 SNPVELLHSGST
+197 SNPVELLHSGNT
-209 GEREPKTKIL
+209 GEREPKTKII
-219 QAVLGVVCIAAGYY
+219 QAVLGILCIVTGYY
-233 MAITVDNP
+233 IAITTDNP
-241 VKAITLFFVAVM
+241 VKAVSLFFVAVM
-253 LVIIGTYWL
+253 LVIVGTYFL

-323 MYAGLED
+323 MYAGIED

-336 PAELEVLFY
+336 PAELELIFY
-345 DPDGQQDSGTFD
+345 DPDGQQDAQAFD
-357 RMTDEIENVIKEN
+357 RMADEIERVIKEN
-370 GRVITGRQKGIY
+370 GRVITGKQKGSY
-382 AGAAVMLSGNKVIAL
+382 VGTAVAMTGNKITAL
-397 DRSNMDFS
+397 DRSAMDFS
-405 NMYMF
+405 NMYVL
-410 EVMTK
+410 EIMTK
-415 QGFEEYMQES
+415 DGFEEYMQET
-425 IPDISDGSVA
+425 IPDIPDGSVA
-435 IMADPVYELES
+435 VMMDSVYEQDT
-446 IVIGDDEYPVE
+446 IVMGNTEYPVE
-457 QTMKIPGKD
+457 QSMKFPIRD
-466 AMTELVGGTVIVIVK
+466 AVSEFVGGSVILIVK
-481 DETALEKMR
+481 DENALENMR
-490 QQLSDMET
+490 KQLAAMET
-498 AAYGEDRKVD
+498 EAYGEERTVD
-508 LTYMMNFDMSGSV
+508 LTYVMNFDMSGSG

-533 HLNEWQNDETNPQIM
+533 RVSEWQNDETNPKTM
-548 RLDCNVVSRAEG
+548 RLDCNVISRAEG
-560 RIDYESSNGGLFFL
+560 HIDYETSNGGLLFL

-606 IMEKVGMSNAEV
+606 IMEKVGMSNEEV
-618 KASIRSQV
+618 KATIRSQV
-626 RTVFFLPLVTAACH
+626 RMVFFLPLATAACH

-647 LKKLLALVALYNGT
+647 LKKLLALVSLYNGT

-679 AVFAVTSRSY
+679 AVFIITSKSY

>member
-1 MRKYP
+1 
-6 THSLFQ
+6 
-12 RQVVSVM
+12 M

-112 LGMEK
+112 LGMGK
-117 IHIAKIMAWETVFS
+117 IHIAKIMAWETFFS

-253 LVIIGTYWL
+253 L
-262 FNAGSIAFL
+262 
-271 KLLRKNKR
+271 
-279 YYYQT
+279 
-284 RHFTTVSGMIYR
+284 
-296 MKQNAVGLANICILS
+296 
-311 TMVLVVISMTVC
+311 
-323 MYAGLED
+323 
-330 ELKTQY
+330 
-336 PAELEVLFY
+336 
-345 DPDGQQDSGTFD
+345 
-357 RMTDEIENVIKEN
+357 
-370 GRVITGRQKGIY
+370 
-382 AGAAVMLSGNKVIAL
+382 SGNKVIAL

-405 NMYMF
+405 NMYML

-466 AMTELVGGTVIVIVK
+466 AMTELVGGTVIVIAK

-548 RLDCNVVSRAEG
+548 RLEYNVVSRAEG